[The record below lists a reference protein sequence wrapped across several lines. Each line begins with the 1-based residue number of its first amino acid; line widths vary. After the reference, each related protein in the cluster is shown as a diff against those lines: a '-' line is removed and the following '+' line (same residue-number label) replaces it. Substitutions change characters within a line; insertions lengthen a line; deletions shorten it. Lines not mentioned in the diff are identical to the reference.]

1 MERKEEK
8 EKEKVK
14 AHRKRSGEHQPLHST
29 RRETLP
35 TPPPDPTVAAATAAA
50 APSGPVV
57 EGDAYACTGSY
68 AETDPFKRLF
78 TYRERE
84 AQFLRLL
91 CEGDP
96 STAVQDGG
104 GVGCKKPPGP
114 CHSQSLPGSN
124 AKEPDT
130 PDAPTLGRNEPG
142 FESANEFLML
152 LNRAGPSVA
161 AALSTKDAIDQLDR
175 LHELIGQMLTLQEQN
190 MRMHWQLKNVET
202 LRKLKLMQLAMAKD
216 PEAFMVGLP
225 EDTSDNDLL
234 DSEIGPNLALLETIL
249 AAGNSASSKR
259 SSSKRE
265 RSKSVIND
273 EIGNFQLHRKE
284 SGGGGG
290 GGGGGSGRNYP
301 LRRQSAISDFKPK
314 VSKWT
319 KVKAAFK
326 WEKTSAL
333 PANEIKSTEAMMIP
347 VNNEVARYLR
357 VPSIPCVGSSGDSVF
372 SSSSGI
378 VVSGGSAPGTPGE
391 NSLASS
397 AENLTD
403 LNEEAGAATSQR
415 ERHGKRDSVKS
426 TERSSQEEDARRSR
440 SLDGEAIL
448 EPIRQMDK
456 NKNKSAWSKVK
467 GIVKNHRGSLKSNES
482 RRDAKPSNSVGC
494 SREASPCESMDAC
507 EMMQRDRSDSFSS
520 SQTSPGHRSSAMTPT
535 FLLLPAASPGSVAAG
550 SGGGGG
556 DTSAPSGPNSPCSSI
571 PGTQGTFS
579 SGEDGEWRPAPEGRT
594 TRSGSGDRGVPTA
607 TLVTPGTGRGSR
619 KSKHIPEIES
629 VPEGVP
635 VETKSPSNSQ
645 HTNMTSHNTTATTTT
660 NSSSSSSSI
669 SKLRKSPPKPLSLHR
684 QPDSIDVLSTDPAA
698 QSDAALAQLGAA
710 SSPGPKYSPKRKSYA
725 GICLDPDG
733 CGSLPGSP
741 SGKQFSFFA
750 GPADRMV
757 AELIEP
763 DYSSGDVSDQNTPKR
778 RPSPK
783 YHHRTLQR
791 QREEIERRYQELQQK
806 LQHEFDA
813 KQQEWERMRPAA
825 VMLNNSPLLLLVNQ
839 LLKEEAAGAAGMH
852 GAKAQPPPIVE
863 DNLTPDFKK
872 KLNEWRTKHQPGVD
886 AKKKPITDWQL
897 WKTGQIKLEGQG
909 LKQLPDAKDLPE
921 DFQKKL
927 SEWKQMKAA
936 NKVPSYTTQSSQG
949 ESGASMK
956 RQQSKASGGAVKKSK
971 TSDELEKERHHHQ
984 AAQQQQQHHH
994 HNQQQHQQQYLPKA
1008 EGLSKLKALVTTSE
1022 APKKELVVQ
1031 TTKGFIKFEGISR
1044 KFTRKL
1050 FEWEKAKGI
1059 GPEASTIAL
1068 LHPGYAPVVVETR
1081 GVVLENKREKSPALA
1096 RSLSMDSIAPI
1107 PSASSISHQ
1116 PSSLSLNDA
1125 DELKDVDKDSG
1136 SNRRVSSNPEL
1147 ELSAEREEPGAV
1159 LVEVEDE
1166 VLEIA
1171 DPLLMPVLPPEGE
1184 RRRESTTLGVN
1195 QKAKEPGY
1203 SSRPS
1208 SNSSTILKDSTK
1220 LLIRLSEQD
1229 SVNRDEVRRLKIVLR
1244 ALIATLPEFVET
1256 GSRDSIAFFAYMKD
1270 LALDVLRQLHRFDD
1284 GTLRDAG
1291 EVLGNV
1297 QSINGSVAELKK
1309 SLHSYMKYA
1318 SAQAANGGRSAKDED
1333 IPQISITP
1341 AVGAQA
1347 TSSIQRTDDS
1357 FRSMATIN
1365 VTPTFVCNAV
1375 RVNTVELVQP
1385 NPSSVVRRFPV
1396 SSESEPAPL
1405 TSQSPDSSAYAQ
1417 PQAAQCKLDS
1427 PEKDVREPG
1436 AGKKLQ
1442 RNLSNGSRRKARI
1455 KRMGSRQSSKTESD
1469 SDDSPQNYVLDV
1481 PRKAKRKTSRAKK
1494 PSSDSTEKL
1503 ASAPGGEKVCEDV
1516 VYVLKIKPGQK
1527 IEQVER
1533 PQPQNASLGMA
1544 PGDEVLISPQE
1555 TCVELMEVGTQSTIQ
1570 PSVTCTASVLVKTKR
1585 KIFTT
1590 VDGDNLS
1597 AGGVA
1602 AQPVAISQELESGS
1616 GASDRNDA
1624 PETLVN
1630 VVLSSPTPQEQKI
1643 VTNLPPLPQSPSMQR
1658 RMDAS
1663 KAPNKELSPNIR
1675 LMIAKYNQRLTTE
1688 KGGASPHSSGSCSP
1702 VAWRS
1707 PVLDRR
1713 VRKQTEKYQETI
1725 QLSKS
1730 ASAGSL
1736 RKSLKQ
1742 LEEEKERGTD
1752 SNQGEF
1758 GADRDRTRV
1767 LKSFSASKIEGTS
1780 KDVIERELGSGGK
1793 EKEPS
1798 PELGTFLACDSLR
1811 RRDTLSRLERTRE
1824 QQQQQQQQTIAND
1837 PSASIA
1843 SSPSCQTI
1851 TSATGTIRKERL
1863 YKKRTES
1870 PIATGTGTGSIKKS
1884 AGRTEKYTRCRSV
1897 PNEECAVEVL
1907 ISSKALKPPSP
1918 RLIAR
1923 RRLNLEQQQQQ
1934 QRTGE
1939 FSKSAPTTPLEENR
1953 SILVPL
1959 SQRAL
1964 KLKKAKEDFLR
1975 APLGGDR
1982 AALGNGCSQEAAEH
1996 QPWSNRISQI
2006 SATSTASSSVVEGEL
2021 TLLMKSASAGV
2032 IGARSVPDHDG
2043 TVTLRRNES
2052 GSSYVE
2058 GEPGP
2063 PGASSRH
2070 SISTGSTAGVATG
2083 SIAAG
2088 SGGSRFGGLSN
2099 LASKL
2104 RKVKLRRSSK
2114 DLSKMN
2120 AISALCRQSLM
2131 VDISGEAAAKMG
2143 SAQSLGSP
2151 RRAGREDG
2159 EQDEGRDGDGA
2170 EPLKKSGSVQ
2180 AICNRFRRSGERSD
2194 ELKKSRSLGFLEPD
2208 RKGSG

>member
-14 AHRKRSGEHQPLHST
+14 AHRKRSGEHHQPLHST

-35 TPPPDPTVAAATAAA
+35 TPPPDPTTPASNADGLSHAT
-50 APSGPVV
+50 PSAW
-57 EGDAYACTGSY
+57 DASACTGSY
-68 AETDPFKRLF
+68 TETDPFKRLF

-91 CEGDP
+91 CESEP
-96 STAVQDGG
+96 PPPQDAGSGTGG
-104 GVGCKKPPGP
+104 TTKKPPGP
-114 CHSQSLPGSN
+114 GHSQSLPTTGS
-124 AKEPDT
+124 AGCPKET
-130 PDAPTLGRNEPG
+130 AANEPG

-175 LHELIGQMLTLQEQN
+175 LHELIGQFLTLQEQN

-202 LRKLKLMQLAMAKD
+202 LRKLKLMQIAIAKD
-216 PEAFMVGLP
+216 PESFIISSGGLP
-225 EDTSDNDLL
+225 EDASDNDLL
-234 DSEIGPNLALLETIL
+234 DNEIEQNLALLETIL

-273 EIGNFQLHRKE
+273 EITNFQLHRKE
-284 SGGGGG
+284 S
-290 GGGGGSGRNYP
+290 SGRNYP
-301 LRRQSAISDFKPK
+301 LRRQSAVSDFKPK

-333 PANEIKSTEAMMIP
+333 PANEIKSSEAMMIP

-403 LNEEAGAATSQR
+403 MNEDNGGASGSNR

-448 EPIRQMDK
+448 EPIRQMEK

-507 EMMQRDRSDSFSS
+507 EMTMQRDRSDSFSS

-535 FLLLPAASPGSVAAG
+535 FLLLPATGSAA
-550 SGGGGG
+550 GG
-556 DTSAPSGPNSPCSSI
+556 DTSAPSGPNSPCGSI
-571 PGTQGTFS
+571 PGTQATFS
-579 SGEDGEWRPAPEGRT
+579 SGEDGDWKPASAATDSRT
-594 TRSGSGDRGVPTA
+594 SRSGSGDKGIPPGTTSTA
-607 TLVTPGTGRGSR
+607 TASLAAPGTSRGSR
-619 KSKHIPEIES
+619 KSKHIPDIES

-635 VETKSPSNSQ
+635 VETRSHGLAPSTS
-645 HTNMTSHNTTATTTT
+645 TNT
-660 NSSSSSSSI
+660 NANSSSSI
-669 SKLRKSPPKPLSLHR
+669 SKLRKSPPKPLTLSRGQDSVDASGSEH
-684 QPDSIDVLSTDPAA
+684 PDG
-698 QSDAALAQLGAA
+698 AALSLS

-725 GICLDPDG
+725 GVALDAE
-733 CGSLPGSP
+733 GSLPASP
-741 SGKQFSFFA
+741 SGKQFGFFA
-750 GPADRMV
+750 GTERV
-757 AELIEP
+757 AELVEP

-783 YHHRTLQR
+783 HRTLQR
-791 QREEIERRYQELQQK
+791 QREEIERRYQELQLK
-806 LQHEFDA
+806 LQREFDA
-813 KQQEWERMRPAA
+813 KQQEWERIRPAA
-825 VMLNNSPLLLLVNQ
+825 ILLNNSPLLLLVNQ
-839 LLKEEAAGAAGMH
+839 LLKEEGSGAH
-852 GAKAQPPPIVE
+852 GIASTSKSQPTPIVE

-872 KLNEWRTKHQPGVD
+872 KLNEWRTKPGVSKD
-886 AKKKPITDWQL
+886 IVDTKKKPITDWQL

-936 NKVPSYTTQSSQG
+936 NKVPPYTTQSSQG
-949 ESGASMK
+949 GSSDGGSSMK
-956 RQQSKASGGAVKKSK
+956 RQQSKASGSVVKKSK
-971 TSDELEKERHHHQ
+971 TSDDLEKDRH
-984 AAQQQQQHHH
+984 QQQQQP
-994 HNQQQHQQQYLPKA
+994 QQHQQHQPKA

-1096 RSLSMDSIAPI
+1096 RSLSMDSIAPV

-1166 VLEIA
+1166 VLEVA
-1171 DPLLMPVLPPEGE
+1171 DPLMPVLSEDE
-1184 RRRESTTLGVN
+1184 RRQSSSLGVN
-1195 QKAKEPGY
+1195 QKSKESGY
-1203 SSRPS
+1203 ASRPS

-1229 SVNRDEVRRLKIVLR
+1229 SVDRDEVRRLKIVLR

-1256 GSRDSIAFFAYMKD
+1256 GSRNSIAFFAYMKD
-1270 LALDVLRQLHRFDD
+1270 LALDILRYLHRFDD
-1284 GTLRDAG
+1284 GTLKDAG

-1297 QSINGSVAELKK
+1297 QTINGAVAELKK

-1318 SAQAANGGRSAKDED
+1318 TANANGRKDEE

-1385 NPSSVVRRFPV
+1385 NPSVHRIPM
-1396 SSESEPAPL
+1396 SSETEPAPL
-1405 TSQSPDSSAYAQ
+1405 TSQSPDSSAYTPTVPEVQ
-1417 PQAAQCKLDS
+1417 QTVQCKES
-1427 PEKDVREPG
+1427 PEKEPRDT

-1481 PRKAKRKTSRAKK
+1481 PRKTKRKTSRAKK
-1494 PSSDSTEKL
+1494 SASDSTEKL
-1503 ASAPGGEKVCEDV
+1503 STAVAGGEKAPEDV

-1527 IEQVER
+1527 IEQMER
-1533 PQPQNASLGMA
+1533 PQPQNASIGMA
-1544 PGDEVLISPQE
+1544 PGEDVLISPRE
-1555 TCVELMEVGTQSTIQ
+1555 TCVELLEATHPTVVEPTA
-1570 PSVTCTASVLVKTKR
+1570 VTCTANVLVKTKR

-1590 VDGDNLS
+1590 VDNDGLLGSGSTN
-1597 AGGVA
+1597 
-1602 AQPVAISQELESGS
+1602 QQVAISQELESGS

-1624 PETLVN
+1624 PETVVS
-1630 VVLSSPTPQEQKI
+1630 VVLAPSQEQKI

-1742 LEEEKERGTD
+1742 LEEEKEGALGSRGT
-1752 SNQGEF
+1752 NGAAGGGF
-1758 GADRDRTRV
+1758 GDDRTRV
-1767 LKSFSASKIEGTS
+1767 IKSFSASKIEGTS
-1780 KDVIERELGSGGK
+1780 KNVMGEQERELAVGPV

-1798 PELGTFLACDSLR
+1798 PELGTFPACDSLR

-1824 QQQQQQQQTIAND
+1824 QQA
-1837 PSASIA
+1837 AKE
-1843 SSPSCQTI
+1843 SSPSISSNVSCQAA
-1851 TSATGTIRKERL
+1851 SNVTGTIKKERL

-1870 PIATGTGTGSIKKS
+1870 PIATGTNTGSMKKGS
-1884 AGRTEKYTRCRSV
+1884 TRGEKYSRCRSV
-1897 PNEECAVEVL
+1897 PNEECATEVL

-1923 RRLNLEQQQQQ
+1923 RRLNLEQQ
-1934 QRTGE
+1934 RTE
-1939 FSKSAPTTPLEENR
+1939 FSRSAPTTPLEENR

-1959 SQRAL
+1959 TQRAL
-1964 KLKKAKEDFLR
+1964 KIKKAKEEFLR
-1975 APLGGDR
+1975 APTGDR
-1982 AALGNGCSQEAAEH
+1982 TGGVGSVSSDQQA
-1996 QPWSNRISQI
+1996 WSNRISQI

-2032 IGARSVPDHDG
+2032 IGVHQDASL
-2043 TVTLRRNES
+2043 TLRRNES
-2052 GSSYVE
+2052 GSSCVD
-2058 GEPGP
+2058 GDG
-2063 PGASSRH
+2063 G
-2070 SISTGSTAGVATG
+2070 ATG
-2083 SIAAG
+2083 SISRHSLSTVSTAAG
-2088 SGGSRFGGLSN
+2088 VTGAGAGGSIAASSSGSRFGGLSN

-2114 DLSKMN
+2114 DLSKMH

-2151 RRAGREDG
+2151 VRHRVG
-2159 EQDEGRDGDGA
+2159 EESERGDGDE

-2180 AICNRFRRSGERSD
+2180 AICNRFRRSGERND
-2194 ELKKSRSLGFLEPD
+2194 ELKKSRSLGFLEPE

>member
-1 MERKEEK
+1 MERKEDR

-14 AHRKRSGEHQPLHST
+14 AHRKRSGEHPQHST
-29 RRETLP
+29 RRENLP
-35 TPPPDPTVAAATAAA
+35 TPPPDPTIDRHAPATVPPGPEVAPDGAAGSC
-50 APSGPVV
+50 PPEDVFR
-57 EGDAYACTGSY
+57 TGSY
-68 AETDPFKRLF
+68 LETDPFKRLF
-78 TYRERE
+78 TYKERE

-91 CEGDP
+91 CEGDANWR
-96 STAVQDGG
+96 STAAGAQ
-104 GVGCKKPPGP
+104 
-114 CHSQSLPGSN
+114 Q
-124 AKEPDT
+124 PD
-130 PDAPTLGRNEPG
+130 PTLAKDAASGAGGMRAVPAEPG

-175 LHELIGQMLTLQEQN
+175 LHELIEQFLTLQEQN

-202 LRKLKLMQLAMAKD
+202 LRKLKMMQIAIAKD
-216 PEAFMVGLP
+216 PEAFVAGALP
-225 EDTSDNDLL
+225 EDASDNDLL
-234 DSEIGPNLALLETIL
+234 DNEIEQNLALLETIL
-249 AAGNSASSKR
+249 AAGNTASSKR

-273 EIGNFQLHRKE
+273 EIGNFQLLRKE
-284 SGGGGG
+284 S
-290 GGGGGSGRNYP
+290 SGRNYP

-333 PANEIKSTEAMMIP
+333 PSNEIKSSEAMMIP

-403 LNEEAGAATSQR
+403 MNEPDPTTTGGVAGGR

-426 TERSSQEEDARRSR
+426 TDRGSQEEDARRSR

-456 NKNKSAWSKVK
+456 QNKNKSAWSKVK

-482 RRDAKPSNSVGC
+482 RRTAAKPSNSVGC

-507 EMMQRDRSDSFSS
+507 EMAMAGMQQRDRSDSFSS
-520 SQTSPGHRSSAMTPT
+520 SQTSPGHRSAAVTPT
-535 FLLLPAASPGSVAAG
+535 FLLLPASTGATTAG
-550 SGGGGG
+550 DSSGG
-556 DTSAPSGPNSPCSSI
+556 AQSGPNSPCGSM
-571 PGTQGTFS
+571 PTTQGTFS
-579 SGEDGEWRPAPEGRT
+579 SGDDADWKPSSVTEYRT
-594 TRSGSGDRGVPTA
+594 ARSGSGDKGVGAGGMLVTAQTSATA
-607 TLVTPGTGRGSR
+607 TSATGVSSGSSGTTTRSSR

-635 VETKSPSNSQ
+635 IETRPHGAGGGGGGFPGSVASAQ
-645 HTNMTSHNTTATTTT
+645 LGTTL
-660 NSSSSSSSI
+660 SSSGSSSI
-669 SKLRKSPPKPLSLHR
+669 SKLRKSPPKPLSLSR
-684 QPDSIDVLSTDPAA
+684 QQESIDVSVSDQGDSAGLSL
-698 QSDAALAQLGAA
+698 S
-710 SSPGPKYSPKRKSYA
+710 SSPGPKHSPKRKSYA
-725 GICLDPDG
+725 GLSLDPES
-733 CGSLPGSP
+733 GSLPASP
-741 SGKQFSFFA
+741 SGKQFSFFGAA
-750 GPADRMV
+750 GPTERV
-757 AELIEP
+757 AEIVEA

-783 YHHRTLQR
+783 HRTLQR
-791 QREEIERRYQELQQK
+791 QREEIERRYQELQLK
-806 LQHEFDA
+806 LQREFDA

-825 VMLNNSPLLLLVNQ
+825 LLMTNSPLNQ
-839 LLKEEAAGAAGMH
+839 LLKDESCPPS
-852 GAKAQPPPIVE
+852 KAQPPPIVE

-872 KLNEWRTKHQPGVD
+872 KLNEWRSKQHQPQSSKEMAD
-886 AKKKPITDWQL
+886 SKKKPITDWQL

-936 NKVPSYTTQSSQG
+936 NKVPPYTSQTSQMSGG
-949 ESGASMK
+949 EASTSFK
-956 RQQSKASGGAVKKSK
+956 RQQAPKSTGGAVKKSK
-971 TSDELEKERHHHQ
+971 TSDEFDKDRH
-984 AAQQQQQHHH
+984 QQQH
-994 HNQQQHQQQYLPKA
+994 KA
-1008 EGLSKLKALVTTSE
+1008 EGLSKLKALVGSTSE

-1068 LHPGYAPVVVETR
+1068 LHPGYAPVVVENR
-1081 GVVLENKREKSPALA
+1081 GVVLEAKREKSPGLA
-1096 RSLSMDSIAPI
+1096 RSLSMDSIAPN

-1147 ELSAEREEPGAV
+1147 ELPPEREEPGAV

-1166 VLEIA
+1166 VLEVA
-1171 DPLLMPVLPPEGE
+1171 DPLLPILPGEE
-1184 RRRESTTLGVN
+1184 RRQSTTLSVN

-1229 SVNRDEVRRLKIVLR
+1229 SVDRDEVRRLKIVLR

-1256 GSRDSIAFFAYMKD
+1256 GSRNSIAFFVYMKD
-1270 LALDVLRQLHRFDD
+1270 LALDVLRHLHRFDD
-1284 GTLRDAG
+1284 GSLGDAG
-1291 EVLGNV
+1291 ASLANV
-1297 QSINGSVAELKK
+1297 QTINGLVAELKK

-1318 SAQAANGGRSAKDED
+1318 TGNANGRAKDED

-1341 AVGAQA
+1341 ALGAQA
-1347 TSSIQRTDDS
+1347 TSSIQRTEDS

-1365 VTPTFVCNAV
+1365 VTPTFLCNAV

-1385 NPSSVVRRFPV
+1385 NPSVRRFPV

-1405 TSQSPDSSAYAQ
+1405 TSQSPESSAHTPEPPTTADV
-1417 PQAAQCKLDS
+1417 PLVAPRKES
-1427 PEKDVREPG
+1427 PEKDT

-1442 RNLSNGSRRKARI
+1442 RNVSNGSRRKTRI

-1481 PRKAKRKTSRAKK
+1481 PRKTKRKTSRAKK
-1494 PSSDSTEKL
+1494 PSSDSLEKL
-1503 ASAPGGEKVCEDV
+1503 APAERVVDDV
-1516 VYVLKIKPGQK
+1516 VYVLKIRPGQK

-1533 PQPQNASLGMA
+1533 PQPQNASLGCVA
-1544 PGDEVLISPQE
+1544 QGPVDDVLISPQE
-1555 TCVELMEVGTQSTIQ
+1555 TCVELIEAPAC
-1570 PSVTCTASVLVKTKR
+1570 PSVTTSVLVKTKR
-1585 KIFTT
+1585 KLFTA
-1590 VDGDNLS
+1590 VQGDGDTGALGIS
-1597 AGGVA
+1597 GSVSQTIAV
-1602 AQPVAISQELESGS
+1602 SQELESGS
-1616 GASDRNDA
+1616 GNDA
-1624 PETLVN
+1624 ETLVN
-1630 VVLSSPTPQEQKI
+1630 VILAPSSQEQQKL
-1643 VTNLPPLPQSPSMQR
+1643 VTNLPPLPQSPGMQR
-1658 RMDAS
+1658 RVDHS
-1663 KAPNKELSPNIR
+1663 KAPAKELSPNIR

-1688 KGGASPHSSGSCSP
+1688 KGAGTSPHSSGSCSP

-1736 RKSLKQ
+1736 RKSLRQ
-1742 LEEEKERGTD
+1742 LEDTQRSFD
-1752 SNQGEF
+1752 VAAPAGESL
-1758 GADRDRTRV
+1758 V
-1767 LKSFSASKIEGTS
+1767 VIKSSSTSKIEGARQEA
-1780 KDVIERELGSGGK
+1780 KPKPREQCRDTREEESTD
-1793 EKEPS
+1793 
-1798 PELGTFLACDSLR
+1798 LGTFQAYDSLR
-1811 RRDTLSRLERTRE
+1811 RRDTLSRLERSRAL
-1824 QQQQQQQQTIAND
+1824 QQQHQDTGNES
-1837 PSASIA
+1837 SASISKGSAA
-1843 SSPSCQTI
+1843 S
-1851 TSATGTIRKERL
+1851 TGTIKKERL

-1870 PIATGTGTGSIKKS
+1870 PIASGSTTSGSGGGTGGGKKVS
-1884 AGRTEKYTRCRSV
+1884 TRGDKYSRCRSV
-1897 PNEECAVEVL
+1897 PNEECTVEVS

-1923 RRLNLEQQQQQ
+1923 RRLNLEHQQ
-1934 QRTGE
+1934 QRME
-1939 FSKSAPTTPLEENR
+1939 CSRSAPTTPMDETR
-1953 SILVPL
+1953 SILSVPM

-1975 APLGGDR
+1975 APSISDRDGDR
-1982 AALGNGCSQEAAEH
+1982 PAS
-1996 QPWSNRISQI
+1996 SNRISQI
-2006 SATSTASSSVVEGEL
+2006 SATSTASSGMLESEL
-2021 TLLMKSASAGV
+2021 MLMKSASAGV
-2032 IGARSVPDHDG
+2032 IGATGSSITDESESLAA
-2043 TVTLRRNES
+2043 LRRNES
-2052 GSSYVE
+2052 GSSCV
-2058 GEPGP
+2058 
-2063 PGASSRH
+2063 GATSRH
-2070 SISTGSTAGVATG
+2070 SISTIGDGARGSSVA
-2083 SIAAG
+2083 SN
-2088 SGGSRFGGLSN
+2088 SGPGRFGGLSN

-2114 DLSKMN
+2114 DLSRMH

-2131 VDISGEAAAKMG
+2131 VDISGEAARKMG
-2143 SAQSLGSP
+2143 SAQSLGTAAS
-2151 RRAGREDG
+2151 RGAG
-2159 EQDEGRDGDGA
+2159 GRDGDS

-2180 AICNRFRRSGERSD
+2180 AICNRFRRSGERND

>member
-1 MERKEEK
+1 
-8 EKEKVK
+8 
-14 AHRKRSGEHQPLHST
+14 
-29 RRETLP
+29 
-35 TPPPDPTVAAATAAA
+35 
-50 APSGPVV
+50 
-57 EGDAYACTGSY
+57 
-68 AETDPFKRLF
+68 
-78 TYRERE
+78 
-84 AQFLRLL
+84 
-91 CEGDP
+91 
-96 STAVQDGG
+96 
-104 GVGCKKPPGP
+104 
-114 CHSQSLPGSN
+114 
-124 AKEPDT
+124 
-130 PDAPTLGRNEPG
+130 
-142 FESANEFLML
+142 
-152 LNRAGPSVA
+152 
-161 AALSTKDAIDQLDR
+161 
-175 LHELIGQMLTLQEQN
+175 
-190 MRMHWQLKNVET
+190 
-202 LRKLKLMQLAMAKD
+202 
-216 PEAFMVGLP
+216 
-225 EDTSDNDLL
+225 
-234 DSEIGPNLALLETIL
+234 
-249 AAGNSASSKR
+249 
-259 SSSKRE
+259 
-265 RSKSVIND
+265 
-273 EIGNFQLHRKE
+273 
-284 SGGGGG
+284 
-290 GGGGGSGRNYP
+290 
-301 LRRQSAISDFKPK
+301 
-314 VSKWT
+314 
-319 KVKAAFK
+319 
-326 WEKTSAL
+326 
-333 PANEIKSTEAMMIP
+333 
-347 VNNEVARYLR
+347 
-357 VPSIPCVGSSGDSVF
+357 
-372 SSSSGI
+372 
-378 VVSGGSAPGTPGE
+378 
-391 NSLASS
+391 
-397 AENLTD
+397 
-403 LNEEAGAATSQR
+403 
-415 ERHGKRDSVKS
+415 GKRDSVKS
-426 TERSSQEEDARRSR
+426 TERGSQEEDARRSR

-482 RRDAKPSNSVGC
+482 RRNAKPSNSVGC

-507 EMMQRDRSDSFSS
+507 EMTLQRDRSDSFSS

-535 FLLLPAASPGSVAAG
+535 FLLLP
-550 SGGGGG
+550 GG
-556 DTSAPSGPNSPCSSI
+556 DNSAPSGPNSPCGSI

-579 SGEDGEWRPAPEGRT
+579 SGEDGDWKPSNVVAAEYRT
-594 TRSGSGDRGVPTA
+594 SRSGSGDKGVPASVPGGASTTTTTA
-607 TLVTPGTGRGSR
+607 AITSTTAAVSPAIGRGSR
-619 KSKHIPEIES
+619 KSKHIPDIES

-635 VETKSPSNSQ
+635 VETRSHTGGGTMSHGLAPNS
-645 HTNMTSHNTTATTTT
+645 TSSANA

-669 SKLRKSPPKPLSLHR
+669 SKLRKSPPKPLSLSR
-684 QPDSIDVLSTDPAA
+684 QQDSMDVTAADHPDG
-698 QSDAALAQLGAA
+698 AALSLA
-710 SSPGPKYSPKRKSYA
+710 SSPGPKLSPKRRSYA
-725 GICLDPDG
+725 GISLDPE
-733 CGSLPGSP
+733 GSLPASP
-741 SGKQFSFFA
+741 SGKFSFFGGA
-750 GPADRMV
+750 ERV
-757 AELIEP
+757 AELVEP

-783 YHHRTLQR
+783 HRTLQR
-791 QREEIERRYQELQQK
+791 QREEIERRYQELQLK
-806 LQHEFDA
+806 LQREFDA

-825 VMLNNSPLLLLVNQ
+825 LLLNNSPLNQ
-839 LLKEEAAGAAGMH
+839 LLKDEASGVHGTGMS
-852 GAKAQPPPIVE
+852 KSQPPPLVE

-872 KLNEWRTKHQPGVD
+872 KLNEWRTKHQPGTSKDLVD
-886 AKKKPITDWQL
+886 SKKKPITDWQL

-936 NKVPSYTTQSSQG
+936 NKVPTYSTQSSQVG
-949 ESGASMK
+949 SSDSGPSMK

-971 TSDELEKERHHHQ
+971 TSDELEKDRNQ
-984 AAQQQQQHHH
+984 QQQQQQQQHHH
-994 HNQQQHQQQYLPKA
+994 HHQSQQHQPKA
-1008 EGLSKLKALVTTSE
+1008 EGLSKLKAFVTTSE

-1081 GVVLENKREKSPALA
+1081 GAVLENKREKSPALA

-1147 ELSAEREEPGAV
+1147 ELSTEREEPGAV

-1166 VLEIA
+1166 VLEVV
-1171 DPLLMPVLPPEGE
+1171 DPLMPVLPGE
-1184 RRRESTTLGVN
+1184 DRRQSASLGLS

-1229 SVNRDEVRRLKIVLR
+1229 SVDRDEVRRLKIVLR

-1256 GSRDSIAFFAYMKD
+1256 GSRNSIAFFAYMKD
-1270 LALDVLRQLHRFDD
+1270 LALDILRYLHRFDD
-1284 GTLRDAG
+1284 GTLKNAG

-1297 QSINGSVAELKK
+1297 QTINGSVAELKK

-1318 SAQAANGGRSAKDED
+1318 TGIANGRKDEE

-1347 TSSIQRTDDS
+1347 TTSIQRTDDS

-1385 NPSSVVRRFPV
+1385 SPTVHRIPV

-1405 TSQSPDSSAYAQ
+1405 TSQSPDSSAYTPVLVDAQ
-1417 PQAAQCKLDS
+1417 PTQPKDS
-1427 PEKDVREPG
+1427 PEKESRD
-1436 AGKKLQ
+1436 ASGKKLQ

-1494 PSSDSTEKL
+1494 PTSDSTEKL
-1503 ASAPGGEKVCEDV
+1503 ATGGEKVTEDV

-1533 PQPQNASLGMA
+1533 PQPQNASIG
-1544 PGDEVLISPQE
+1544 PVTQVHVEDVLISPRE
-1555 TCVELMEVGTQSTIQ
+1555 TCVELMEVSHPTAAGQTFVS
-1570 PSVTCTASVLVKTKR
+1570 CTASVLVKTKR

-1590 VDGDNLS
+1590 VESDSLS
-1597 AGGVA
+1597 VAGPGSGN
-1602 AQPVAISQELESGS
+1602 QTVAISQDLESGS

-1624 PETLVN
+1624 PESVVN
-1630 VVLSSPTPQEQKI
+1630 VVLSPSQDQKI

-1658 RMDAS
+1658 RMDPS
-1663 KAPNKELSPNIR
+1663 KAPIKELSPNIR

-1688 KGGASPHSSGSCSP
+1688 KSGASPHSSGSCSP

-1742 LEEEKERGTD
+1742 LEEEKERELLSRGANGGEG
-1752 SNQGEF
+1752 SEF
-1758 GADRDRTRV
+1758 GDDRDRTRV
-1767 LKSFSASKIEGTS
+1767 VKSFSTSKIEGAS
-1780 KDVIERELGSGGK
+1780 KEVLEQQELVAVTVA
-1793 EKEPS
+1793 KEPS

-1824 QQQQQQQQTIAND
+1824 QQTAKEQA
-1837 PSASIA
+1837 ASI
-1843 SSPSCQTI
+1843 SSSTTCPT
-1851 TSATGTIRKERL
+1851 ANNGTGTIKKERL

-1870 PIATGTGTGSIKKS
+1870 PIAIGTSATTTGSIKKVS
-1884 AGRTEKYTRCRSV
+1884 TRGDKYARCRSV
-1897 PNEECAVEVL
+1897 PNEECASEVL

-1923 RRLNLEQQQQQ
+1923 RRLNLDQH
-1934 QRTGE
+1934 RME

-1964 KLKKAKEDFLR
+1964 KLKKAKEEFLR
-1975 APLGGDR
+1975 APVAGDKSCG
-1982 AALGNGCSQEAAEH
+1982 AVLEDSVEQ
-1996 QPWSNRISQI
+1996 QIWSNRISQI

-2032 IGARSVPDHDG
+2032 IGVRSANDPDG
-2043 TVTLRRNES
+2043 SQTLRRNES
-2052 GSSYVE
+2052 GSGSCME
-2058 GEPGP
+2058 GGE
-2063 PGASSRH
+2063 ASPSRH
-2070 SISTGSTAGVATG
+2070 SISTASAVGVTGTGG
-2083 SIAAG
+2083 SIAASG
-2088 SGGSRFGGLSN
+2088 SGGRFGGLSN

-2114 DLSKMN
+2114 DLSKMH

-2131 VDISGEAAAKMG
+2131 VDISGEAASRMG

-2151 RRAGREDG
+2151 HRLGGGGRGGG
-2159 EQDEGRDGDGA
+2159 EPDAES

-2194 ELKKSRSLGFLEPD
+2194 ELKKSRSLGFLEPE

>member
-1 MERKEEK
+1 MLSLM
-8 EKEKVK
+8 
-14 AHRKRSGEHQPLHST
+14 AFPFSF
-29 RRETLP
+29 
-35 TPPPDPTVAAATAAA
+35 
-50 APSGPVV
+50 
-57 EGDAYACTGSY
+57 
-68 AETDPFKRLF
+68 TD
-78 TYRERE
+78 
-84 AQFLRLL
+84 
-91 CEGDP
+91 
-96 STAVQDGG
+96 
-104 GVGCKKPPGP
+104 
-114 CHSQSLPGSN
+114 
-124 AKEPDT
+124 
-130 PDAPTLGRNEPG
+130 
-142 FESANEFLML
+142 
-152 LNRAGPSVA
+152 
-161 AALSTKDAIDQLDR
+161 
-175 LHELIGQMLTLQEQN
+175 
-190 MRMHWQLKNVET
+190 
-202 LRKLKLMQLAMAKD
+202 
-216 PEAFMVGLP
+216 
-225 EDTSDNDLL
+225 
-234 DSEIGPNLALLETIL
+234 
-249 AAGNSASSKR
+249 
-259 SSSKRE
+259 
-265 RSKSVIND
+265 
-273 EIGNFQLHRKE
+273 
-284 SGGGGG
+284 
-290 GGGGGSGRNYP
+290 
-301 LRRQSAISDFKPK
+301 
-314 VSKWT
+314 
-319 KVKAAFK
+319 
-326 WEKTSAL
+326 
-333 PANEIKSTEAMMIP
+333 
-347 VNNEVARYLR
+347 
-357 VPSIPCVGSSGDSVF
+357 
-372 SSSSGI
+372 
-378 VVSGGSAPGTPGE
+378 
-391 NSLASS
+391 
-397 AENLTD
+397 
-403 LNEEAGAATSQR
+403 
-415 ERHGKRDSVKS
+415 GKRDSVKS

-482 RRDAKPSNSVGC
+482 RRDVKPSNSVGC

-507 EMMQRDRSDSFSS
+507 EMTMQRDRSDSFSS

-535 FLLLPAASPGSVAAG
+535 FLLLPATSGSVA
-550 SGGGGG
+550 GG
-556 DTSAPSGPNSPCSSI
+556 DTSAPSGPNSPCGSL

-579 SGEDGEWRPAPEGRT
+579 SGEDGDWKPDSRT
-594 TRSGSGDRGVPTA
+594 NRSGSGDKGVPTVA
-607 TLVTPGTGRGSR
+607 ATPGTSRGSR
-619 KSKHIPEIES
+619 KSKHIPDIES

-635 VETKSPSNSQ
+635 VEAKFHTGGPSTSAATAGTHTSQ
-645 HTNMTSHNTTATTTT
+645 
-660 NSSSSSSSI
+660 SSSSI

-684 QPDSIDVLSTDPAA
+684 QPDSVDGALDPHAG
-698 QSDAALAQLGAA
+698 DGLAALS

-725 GICLDPDG
+725 GVLLDPE
-733 CGSLPGSP
+733 GSLPGSP
-741 SGKQFSFFA
+741 SGKQFSFF
-750 GPADRMV
+750 GGTERV
-757 AELIEP
+757 AELVEP

-783 YHHRTLQR
+783 HRTLQR
-791 QREEIERRYQELQQK
+791 QREEIERRYQELQLK
-806 LQHEFDA
+806 LQREFDA

-825 VMLNNSPLLLLVNQ
+825 VLLNNSPLNQ
-839 LLKEEAAGAAGMH
+839 LLKEEASGVH
-852 GAKAQPPPIVE
+852 GANMSKSQPPPIVE

-872 KLNEWRTKHQPGVD
+872 KLNEWRTKHQPGSSKELVD
-886 AKKKPITDWQL
+886 SKKKPITDWQL

-936 NKVPSYTTQSSQG
+936 NKVPPYTSQSSQG
-949 ESGASMK
+949 GSSESGPSMK

-971 TSDELEKERHHHQ
+971 PSDEVEKERHHQ
-984 AAQQQQQHHH
+984 TP
-994 HNQQQHQQQYLPKA
+994 QQHQPKA

-1166 VLEIA
+1166 VLEVA
-1171 DPLLMPVLPPEGE
+1171 DPLMPVLPEGE
-1184 RRRESTTLGVN
+1184 RRQSTSLGVN
-1195 QKAKEPGY
+1195 QKAKETGY

-1244 ALIATLPEFVET
+1244 ALIATLPEFLET

-1270 LALDVLRQLHRFDD
+1270 LALDILRYLHRFDD
-1284 GTLRDAG
+1284 GTLKDAG
-1291 EVLGNV
+1291 EVLSNV
-1297 QSINGSVAELKK
+1297 QTINGSVAELKK

-1318 SAQAANGGRSAKDED
+1318 SSNANGRGKDED

-1347 TSSIQRTDDS
+1347 TTSIQRTDDS

-1385 NPSSVVRRFPV
+1385 NPTVHQFPA

-1405 TSQSPDSSAYAQ
+1405 TSQSPDSSAYTPAVADTST
-1417 PQAAQCKLDS
+1417 AAQTKDS
-1427 PEKDVREPG
+1427 PEKEARDTS
-1436 AGKKLQ
+1436 GKKLQ

-1481 PRKAKRKTSRAKK
+1481 PRKTKRKTSRAKK
-1494 PSSDSTEKL
+1494 PSSDSMEKL
-1503 ASAPGGEKVCEDV
+1503 ASAAPAGGEKVCEDV

-1527 IEQVER
+1527 IEQMER
-1533 PQPQNASLGMA
+1533 PQPQNASIGIASGDGENILIA
-1544 PGDEVLISPQE
+1544 PRES
-1555 TCVELMEVGTQSTIQ
+1555 CVELMEVAHPAVS
-1570 PSVTCTASVLVKTKR
+1570 CTASVLVKTKR

-1590 VDGDNLS
+1590 NESDNLS
-1597 AGGVA
+1597 VEGAGSDN
-1602 AQPVAISQELESGS
+1602 QPSGIINQEVESE
-1616 GASDRNDA
+1616 DRNDA
-1624 PETLVN
+1624 PAAVVN
-1630 VVLSSPTPQEQKI
+1630 VVPSPSQEQKI
-1643 VTNLPPLPQSPSMQR
+1643 ITNLPPLPQSPSMQR
-1658 RMDAS
+1658 RIDAA

-1675 LMIAKYNQRLTTE
+1675 LMIAKYNHRLSTE

-1742 LEEEKERGTD
+1742 LEEEKERG
-1752 SNQGEF
+1752 
-1758 GADRDRTRV
+1758 GAARGPDDIAGDDRDRTRV

-1780 KDVIERELGSGGK
+1780 KNVIDQHELMVGNA

-1811 RRDTLSRLERTRE
+1811 RRDTLSRLERARE
-1824 QQQQQQQQTIAND
+1824 QQAVKEM
-1837 PSASIA
+1837 SASMSI
-1843 SSPSCQTI
+1843 STSCQTMVNA
-1851 TSATGTIRKERL
+1851 SGTIKKERL

-1870 PIATGTGTGSIKKS
+1870 PIATGIGTGSIKKGANRS
-1884 AGRTEKYTRCRSV
+1884 EKYTRCRSV
-1897 PNEECAVEVL
+1897 PNEECAAEVL

-1923 RRLNLEQQQQQ
+1923 RRLNLEQQ
-1934 QRTGE
+1934 RTE

-1975 APLGGDR
+1975 APINGRG
-1982 AALGNGCSQEAAEH
+1982 AGNGSDTSDNQA
-1996 QPWSNRISQI
+1996 WSNRISQI
-2006 SATSTASSSVVEGEL
+2006 SATSTASSSVVEGEQ

-2032 IGARSVPDHDG
+2032 IGVRSVTNQDDA

-2058 GEPGP
+2058 GDRPG
-2063 PGASSRH
+2063 GSISRH
-2070 SISTGSTAGVATG
+2070 SISTGSAAGVAGGTG
-2083 SIAAG
+2083 GGSLAA
-2088 SGGSRFGGLSN
+2088 SSSGSRFGGLSN

-2114 DLSKMN
+2114 DLSKMY

-2151 RRAGREDG
+2151 RRTHTGEPDEDAG
-2159 EQDEGRDGDGA
+2159 GRDGDGG

-2180 AICNRFRRSGERSD
+2180 AIYNRFRRSGERND

-2208 RKGSG
+2208 RKSSG

>member
-1 MERKEEK
+1 
-8 EKEKVK
+8 
-14 AHRKRSGEHQPLHST
+14 
-29 RRETLP
+29 
-35 TPPPDPTVAAATAAA
+35 
-50 APSGPVV
+50 
-57 EGDAYACTGSY
+57 
-68 AETDPFKRLF
+68 
-78 TYRERE
+78 
-84 AQFLRLL
+84 
-91 CEGDP
+91 
-96 STAVQDGG
+96 
-104 GVGCKKPPGP
+104 
-114 CHSQSLPGSN
+114 
-124 AKEPDT
+124 
-130 PDAPTLGRNEPG
+130 
-142 FESANEFLML
+142 
-152 LNRAGPSVA
+152 
-161 AALSTKDAIDQLDR
+161 
-175 LHELIGQMLTLQEQN
+175 
-190 MRMHWQLKNVET
+190 
-202 LRKLKLMQLAMAKD
+202 
-216 PEAFMVGLP
+216 
-225 EDTSDNDLL
+225 
-234 DSEIGPNLALLETIL
+234 
-249 AAGNSASSKR
+249 
-259 SSSKRE
+259 
-265 RSKSVIND
+265 
-273 EIGNFQLHRKE
+273 
-284 SGGGGG
+284 
-290 GGGGGSGRNYP
+290 
-301 LRRQSAISDFKPK
+301 
-314 VSKWT
+314 
-319 KVKAAFK
+319 
-326 WEKTSAL
+326 
-333 PANEIKSTEAMMIP
+333 
-347 VNNEVARYLR
+347 
-357 VPSIPCVGSSGDSVF
+357 
-372 SSSSGI
+372 
-378 VVSGGSAPGTPGE
+378 
-391 NSLASS
+391 
-397 AENLTD
+397 
-403 LNEEAGAATSQR
+403 
-415 ERHGKRDSVKS
+415 
-426 TERSSQEEDARRSR
+426 
-440 SLDGEAIL
+440 
-448 EPIRQMDK
+448 
-456 NKNKSAWSKVK
+456 
-467 GIVKNHRGSLKSNES
+467 
-482 RRDAKPSNSVGC
+482 
-494 SREASPCESMDAC
+494 
-507 EMMQRDRSDSFSS
+507 
-520 SQTSPGHRSSAMTPT
+520 
-535 FLLLPAASPGSVAAG
+535 
-550 SGGGGG
+550 
-556 DTSAPSGPNSPCSSI
+556 
-571 PGTQGTFS
+571 
-579 SGEDGEWRPAPEGRT
+579 
-594 TRSGSGDRGVPTA
+594 
-607 TLVTPGTGRGSR
+607 
-619 KSKHIPEIES
+619 
-629 VPEGVP
+629 
-635 VETKSPSNSQ
+635 
-645 HTNMTSHNTTATTTT
+645 TTT

-698 QSDAALAQLGAA
+698 QSDAAVAQLGAA

-725 GICLDPDG
+725 GICLEPDG

-825 VMLNNSPLLLLVNQ
+825 VMLNNSPLNQ

-927 SEWKQMKAA
+927 CKLSECDGKP
-936 NKVPSYTTQSSQG
+936 VL
-949 ESGASMK
+949 
-956 RQQSKASGGAVKKSK
+956 R
-971 TSDELEKERHHHQ
+971 
-984 AAQQQQQHHH
+984 
-994 HNQQQHQQQYLPKA
+994 
-1008 EGLSKLKALVTTSE
+1008 
-1022 APKKELVVQ
+1022 
-1031 TTKGFIKFEGISR
+1031 GFIKFEGISR

-1166 VLEIA
+1166 VLEVA
-1171 DPLLMPVLPPEGE
+1171 DPLLMPVLPPEDE

-1385 NPSSVVRRFPV
+1385 NPSSVVRRFPI

-1503 ASAPGGEKVCEDV
+1503 ATAPAGGEKVCEDV

-1544 PGDEVLISPQE
+1544 PGDEVLISPKE
-1555 TCVELMEVGTQSTIQ
+1555 TCVELMEVGTQSTVQ

-1602 AQPVAISQELESGS
+1602 GQPVAISQELESGS

-1624 PETLVN
+1624 SETVVN
-1630 VVLSSPTPQEQKI
+1630 VLLPSPTPQEQKI

-1780 KDVIERELGSGGK
+1780 KDVIERELTVGSGGT

-1824 QQQQQQQQTIAND
+1824 QQQQQQQQTVANE
-1837 PSASIA
+1837 PSTSIA

-1923 RRLNLEQQQQQ
+1923 RRLNLEQQQQ
-1934 QRTGE
+1934 RTGE

-1982 AALGNGCSQEAAEH
+1982 AALGNGCSQETAEH
-1996 QPWSNRISQI
+1996 QAWSNRISQI

-2032 IGARSVPDHDG
+2032 IGTRSVPDHDG

-2070 SISTGSTAGVATG
+2070 SISTGSTAGVGTG

-2151 RRAGREDG
+2151 RRAGRGDG

-2180 AICNRFRRSGERSD
+2180 AICNRFRRTGERSD

>member
-1 MERKEEK
+1 MERKE

-14 AHRKRSGEHQPLHST
+14 AHRKRSGEHHPLHSA

-35 TPPPDPTVAAATAAA
+35 TPPPDPTTPSATADVLSHGASA
-50 APSGPVV
+50 CDTS
-57 EGDAYACTGSY
+57 ACTGSY

-91 CEGDP
+91 CESDP
-96 STAVQDGG
+96 AQDVGAGG
-104 GVGCKKPPGP
+104 APPRKPPGP
-114 CHSQSLPGSN
+114 GHAQPGSGN
-124 AKEPDT
+124 AKEGVPGVAGASDVM
-130 PDAPTLGRNEPG
+130 GRNEPG
-142 FESANEFLML
+142 FESVNEFLML

-175 LHELIGQMLTLQEQN
+175 LHELIGQFLTLQEQN

-202 LRKLKLMQLAMAKD
+202 LRKLKLMQISMAKD
-216 PEAFMVGLP
+216 PEAFIVNSGGLP

-234 DSEIGPNLALLETIL
+234 DNEIEQNLALLETIL

-273 EIGNFQLHRKE
+273 EITNFQLHRKE
-284 SGGGGG
+284 SGG
-290 GGGGGSGRNYP
+290 RNYP
-301 LRRQSAISDFKPK
+301 LRRQSAVSDFKPK

-333 PANEIKSTEAMMIP
+333 PANELKSSEAMMIP

-403 LNEEAGAATSQR
+403 MNEDGVGASGSNR
-415 ERHGKRDSVKS
+415 DRHGKRDSVKS

-440 SLDGEAIL
+440 SLDGDAIL

-507 EMMQRDRSDSFSS
+507 EMVMQRERSDSFSS

-535 FLLLPAASPGSVAAG
+535 FLLLPATGSVAAG
-550 SGGGGG
+550 
-556 DTSAPSGPNSPCSSI
+556 DNSAPSGPNSPCGSI
-571 PGTQGTFS
+571 PGAQAAFS
-579 SGEDGEWRPAPEGRT
+579 SGEDGDWKPASIATDSRIH
-594 TRSGSGDRGVPTA
+594 RNGSGDKGVPPSASTTA
-607 TLVTPGTGRGSR
+607 MAAPGTSRGSR
-619 KSKHIPEIES
+619 KSKHIPDIES

-635 VETKSPSNSQ
+635 VETRSPVGG
-645 HTNMTSHNTTATTTT
+645 TTSHGLAPASSASTNT
-660 NSSSSSSSI
+660 NSSSSI
-669 SKLRKSPPKPLSLHR
+669 SKLRKSPPKPLSLTR
-684 QPDSIDVLSTDPAA
+684 QPDSVEVALGSDHPDGTALSL
-698 QSDAALAQLGAA
+698 S

-725 GICLDPDG
+725 GLSLDPD
-733 CGSLPGSP
+733 GSLPGSP
-741 SGKQFSFFA
+741 SGKQFGFFA
-750 GPADRMV
+750 GADRV
-757 AELIEP
+757 AELVEP
-763 DYSSGDVSDQNTPKR
+763 GYSSGDVSDQNTPKR

-783 YHHRTLQR
+783 HRSLQR
-791 QREEIERRYQELQQK
+791 QREEIERRYQELQLK
-806 LQHEFDA
+806 LQREFDA
-813 KQQEWERMRPAA
+813 KQQEWERIRPAA
-825 VMLNNSPLLLLVNQ
+825 LLLNNSPLLLLVNQ
-839 LLKEEAAGAAGMH
+839 LLKEEAAGGH
-852 GAKAQPPPIVE
+852 GACTSKSQPPPIVE

-872 KLNEWRTKHQPGVD
+872 KLNEWRTKHQPGSSKESMMD
-886 AKKKPITDWQL
+886 TKKKPITDWQL

-936 NKVPSYTTQSSQG
+936 NKVPPYTTQSSQG
-949 ESGASMK
+949 GSSEGGSSMK
-956 RQQSKASGGAVKKSK
+956 RQQSKASGSAVKKSK
-971 TSDELEKERHHHQ
+971 TSDELEKDRH
-984 AAQQQQQHHH
+984 QQQQ
-994 HNQQQHQQQYLPKA
+994 
-1008 EGLSKLKALVTTSE
+1008 GLSKLKALVSTSE
-1022 APKKELVVQ
+1022 TPKKELVVQ
-1031 TTKGFIKFEGISR
+1031 TTKGFIRFEGISR

-1096 RSLSMDSIAPI
+1096 RSLSMDSIAPV

-1125 DELKDVDKDSG
+1125 DELKEVDKDSG

-1166 VLEIA
+1166 VLEVA
-1171 DPLLMPVLPPEGE
+1171 DPLLPVLPDEG
-1184 RRRESTTLGVN
+1184 RRQSATLGVN
-1195 QKAKEPGY
+1195 QKTKESGY
-1203 SSRPS
+1203 TSRPS
-1208 SNSSTILKDSTK
+1208 SNSSSILKDSTK

-1229 SVNRDEVRRLKIVLR
+1229 SVDRDEVRRLKIVLR

-1256 GSRDSIAFFAYMKD
+1256 GSRNSIAFFAYMKD
-1270 LALDVLRQLHRFDD
+1270 LALDILRYLHRFDD
-1284 GTLRDAG
+1284 GTLKDAG
-1291 EVLGNV
+1291 EVLSNV
-1297 QSINGSVAELKK
+1297 QTINGAVAELKK

-1318 SAQAANGGRSAKDED
+1318 TANANGRKDED

-1347 TSSIQRTDDS
+1347 TSSIQRTEDS

-1385 NPSSVVRRFPV
+1385 NPTLHRFPV

-1405 TSQSPDSSAYAQ
+1405 TSQSPDSSAYTAT
-1417 PQAAQCKLDS
+1417 AAVPSCQCKDS
-1427 PEKDVREPG
+1427 PEKEPRDA

-1481 PRKAKRKTSRAKK
+1481 PRKTKRKTSRAKK
-1494 PSSDSTEKL
+1494 SASDSTEKL
-1503 ASAPGGEKVCEDV
+1503 ATATATVEKAAEDV

-1533 PQPQNASLGMA
+1533 PQPQNASIGMA
-1544 PGDEVLISPQE
+1544 PAGTGEDVLISPQE
-1555 TCVELMEVGTQSTIQ
+1555 TCIELLEATHPTVAEQ
-1570 PSVTCTASVLVKTKR
+1570 TAVIAPTSVLVKTKR

-1590 VDGDNLS
+1590 VESEGSPMLGSGS
-1597 AGGVA
+1597 AN
-1602 AQPVAISQELESGS
+1602 QPVAFSQELESGS

-1624 PETLVN
+1624 PETVVN
-1630 VVLSSPTPQEQKI
+1630 VVLSPSQEQKI

-1688 KGGASPHSSGSCSP
+1688 KSGASPHSSGSCSP

-1742 LEEEKERGTD
+1742 LEEEKQCELACGGPNGTTIA
-1752 SNQGEF
+1752 GGF
-1758 GADRDRTRV
+1758 GDDRDRTRV
-1767 LKSFSASKIEGTS
+1767 VKSFSASKIEGTS
-1780 KDVIERELGSGGK
+1780 KPVMEQRELPVGQV

-1824 QQQQQQQQTIAND
+1824 QQA
-1837 PSASIA
+1837 AA
-1843 SSPSCQTI
+1843 KELSSSVSSSLSCQTV
-1851 TSATGTIRKERL
+1851 TNATGTIRKERL

-1870 PIATGTGTGSIKKS
+1870 PIAIGATTGSIKKGS
-1884 AGRTEKYTRCRSV
+1884 TRSEKYTRCRSV
-1897 PNEECAVEVL
+1897 PNEECATEVL

-1923 RRLNLEQQQQQ
+1923 RRLNLEQQ
-1934 QRTGE
+1934 RTE
-1939 FSKSAPTTPLEENR
+1939 LSRSAPTTPLEENR

-1964 KLKKAKEDFLR
+1964 KLKKAKEEFLR
-1975 APLGGDR
+1975 APTGSRSG
-1982 AALGNGCSQEAAEH
+1982 AVCSDASEV
-1996 QPWSNRISQI
+1996 WSNRISQI

-2032 IGARSVPDHDG
+2032 IGVHSSTDH
-2043 TVTLRRNES
+2043 VSSLTLRRNES
-2052 GSSYVE
+2052 GSSCIGGE
-2058 GEPGP
+2058 GPAG
-2063 PGASSRH
+2063 SVSRH
-2070 SISTGSTAGVATG
+2070 SISTASAAGVAGGAGG
-2083 SIAAG
+2083 SIAA
-2088 SGGSRFGGLSN
+2088 SSSGSRFGGLSN

-2114 DLSKMN
+2114 DLSKMH

-2131 VDISGEAAAKMG
+2131 VDISGEAAATMG
-2143 SAQSLGSP
+2143 SAQSLGSA
-2151 RRAGREDG
+2151 RRTGHRVGEPED
-2159 EQDEGRDGDGA
+2159 DPDG

-2180 AICNRFRRSGERSD
+2180 AICNRFRRSGERSE

>member
-14 AHRKRSGEHQPLHST
+14 AHRKRSGEHHPLHAS

-35 TPPPDPTVAAATAAA
+35 TPPPDPTT
-50 APSGPVV
+50 PSSTVG
-57 EGDAYACTGSY
+57 GDGHVSPARSPSDAIAGTGSY

-91 CEGDP
+91 CESDP
-96 STAVQDGG
+96 VSAASPGG
-104 GVGCKKPPGP
+104 GKKLPV
-114 CHSQSLPGSN
+114 HSQSLPGGE
-124 AKEPDT
+124 ATKDGAAT
-130 PDAPTLGRNEPG
+130 VAVTAEPG
-142 FESANEFLML
+142 FESVNEFLML

-175 LHELIGQMLTLQEQN
+175 LHELIGQFLTLQEQN

-202 LRKLKLMQLAMAKD
+202 LRKLKLMQIAIAKD
-216 PEAFMVGLP
+216 PESFITGSAGLP
-225 EDTSDNDLL
+225 EETSDNDLL
-234 DSEIGPNLALLETIL
+234 DNEIEQNLALLETIL

-284 SGGGGG
+284 SGG
-290 GGGGGSGRNYP
+290 RNYP

-333 PANEIKSTEAMMIP
+333 PANEIKNSEAMMIP
-347 VNNEVARYLR
+347 INNEVARYLR

-391 NSLASS
+391 HSLASS

-403 LNEEAGAATSQR
+403 LNEDIATGGAAGTNR

-426 TERSSQEEDARRSR
+426 TERGSQEEDARRSR

-482 RRDAKPSNSVGC
+482 RRNVKPSNSVGC

-507 EMMQRDRSDSFSS
+507 EITLQRDRSDSFSS

-535 FLLLPAASPGSVAAG
+535 FLLLP
-550 SGGGGG
+550 GG
-556 DTSAPSGPNSPCSSI
+556 DNSAPSGPNSPCGSI

-579 SGEDGEWRPAPEGRT
+579 SGEDGGDWKPTAGLAGEYRT
-594 TRSGSGDRGVPTA
+594 SRSGSGDKGVPASVSAGTMATNTA
-607 TLVTPGTGRGSR
+607 TATAIASTVTAVSPAIGRGSR
-619 KSKHIPEIES
+619 KSKHIPDIES

-635 VETKSPSNSQ
+635 VETRAHTGGCGTASHGLAPNS
-645 HTNMTSHNTTATTTT
+645 TISANA
-660 NSSSSSSSI
+660 NSGSSSSSI
-669 SKLRKSPPKPLSLHR
+669 SKLRKSPPKPLSLNR
-684 QPDSIDVLSTDPAA
+684 QQDSVDVDHPDG
-698 QSDAALAQLGAA
+698 AALSLS
-710 SSPGPKYSPKRKSYA
+710 SSPGSKLSPKRKSYT
-725 GICLDPDG
+725 GISLDPE
-733 CGSLPGSP
+733 GSLPASP
-741 SGKQFSFFA
+741 SGKFSFF
-750 GPADRMV
+750 GGTERV
-757 AELIEP
+757 AELVEP

-783 YHHRTLQR
+783 HRTLQR
-791 QREEIERRYQELQQK
+791 QREEIERRYQELQLK
-806 LQHEFDA
+806 LQREFDA

-825 VMLNNSPLLLLVNQ
+825 LLLNNSPLNQ
-839 LLKEEAAGAAGMH
+839 LLKDEASGVVQGTSMS
-852 GAKAQPPPIVE
+852 KSQPPPIVE

-872 KLNEWRTKHQPGVD
+872 KLNEWRTKHQPGTSKDLVD
-886 AKKKPITDWQL
+886 TKKKPITDWQL

-936 NKVPSYTTQSSQG
+936 NKVPSYTTQSSQVG
-949 ESGASMK
+949 SSDSGSSMK
-956 RQQSKASGGAVKKSK
+956 RQQSKAAGGAVKKSK
-971 TSDELEKERHHHQ
+971 TSDELEKDRH
-984 AAQQQQQHHH
+984 QQQQVH
-994 HNQQQHQQQYLPKA
+994 QQHQHQLQHQPKS

-1081 GVVLENKREKSPALA
+1081 GAVLENKREKSPALA

-1147 ELSAEREEPGAV
+1147 ELSTEREEPGAV

-1166 VLEIA
+1166 VLEVA
-1171 DPLLMPVLPPEGE
+1171 DPLIPVLSEDA
-1184 RRRESTTLGVN
+1184 RSQSVSLSVN

-1229 SVNRDEVRRLKIVLR
+1229 SVDRDEVRRLKIVLR

-1256 GSRDSIAFFAYMKD
+1256 GSRNSIAFFAYMKD
-1270 LALDVLRQLHRFDD
+1270 LALDILRYLHRFDD
-1284 GTLRDAG
+1284 GSLNNAG

-1297 QSINGSVAELKK
+1297 QTINGSVAELKK

-1318 SAQAANGGRSAKDED
+1318 TGIANGRKDEE

-1347 TSSIQRTDDS
+1347 TTSIQRTDDS

-1375 RVNTVELVQP
+1375 RVNTVELVH
-1385 NPSSVVRRFPV
+1385 PSPSAYRIPI

-1405 TSQSPDSSAYAQ
+1405 TSQSPDSSAYASVMADAQ
-1417 PQAAQCKLDS
+1417 PPAQSKES
-1427 PEKDVREPG
+1427 PEKESRD
-1436 AGKKLQ
+1436 ASGKKLQ

-1481 PRKAKRKTSRAKK
+1481 PRKTKRKTSRAKK

-1503 ASAPGGEKVCEDV
+1503 PTAGEKVTEDV

-1533 PQPQNASLGMA
+1533 PQPQNASIGQVA
-1544 PGDEVLISPQE
+1544 PVHTEDVLISPRE
-1555 TCVELMEVGTQSTIQ
+1555 TCVELMEVSHPIVVGPT
-1570 PSVTCTASVLVKTKR
+1570 SVSCTASVLVKTKR

-1590 VDGDNLS
+1590 VESDSLS
-1597 AGGVA
+1597 VVGSGSGS
-1602 AQPVAISQELESGS
+1602 QTVAISQDLESGS

-1624 PETLVN
+1624 PETVVN
-1630 VVLSSPTPQEQKI
+1630 VVLAPSQDQKI

-1658 RMDAS
+1658 RMDPS
-1663 KAPNKELSPNIR
+1663 KAPIKELSPNIR

-1688 KGGASPHSSGSCSP
+1688 KSGTSPHSSGSCSP

-1736 RKSLKQ
+1736 RKTLKQ
-1742 LEEEKERGTD
+1742 LEEEKERELLSRGANGGD
-1752 SNQGEF
+1752 VGEF
-1758 GADRDRTRV
+1758 GDERDCTRV
-1767 LKSFSASKIEGTS
+1767 VKSFSTSKIEGAS
-1780 KDVIERELGSGGK
+1780 KEVLEQQKLAAANIA
-1793 EKEPS
+1793 KEPS

-1824 QQQQQQQQTIAND
+1824 QQMAKDLSSGNSNATSC
-1837 PSASIA
+1837 PSAN
-1843 SSPSCQTI
+1843 T
-1851 TSATGTIRKERL
+1851 ATGTMKKERL

-1870 PIATGTGTGSIKKS
+1870 PIATGGSAANTGSLKKG
-1884 AGRTEKYTRCRSV
+1884 ATRGEKYSRCRSV
-1897 PNEECAVEVL
+1897 PNEECAPEVL

-1923 RRLNLEQQQQQ
+1923 RRLNLEQQ
-1934 QRTGE
+1934 RME

-1953 SILVPL
+1953 TILVPL

-1964 KLKKAKEDFLR
+1964 KLKKAKEEFLR
-1975 APLGGDR
+1975 APVVGDR
-1982 AALGNGCSQEAAEH
+1982 SCGVLPTDSGEQ
-1996 QPWSNRISQI
+1996 QIWSNRISQI

-2032 IGARSVPDHDG
+2032 IGVRSANNPEG
-2043 TVTLRRNES
+2043 SQTLCRNES
-2052 GSSYVE
+2052 GSGSCME
-2058 GEPGP
+2058 GEG
-2063 PGASSRH
+2063 STSRH
-2070 SISTGSTAGVATG
+2070 SISTTSAVGLSGAPTASGSVG
-2083 SIAAG
+2083 
-2088 SGGSRFGGLSN
+2088 RFGGLSN

-2114 DLSKMN
+2114 DLSKMH

-2131 VDISGEAAAKMG
+2131 VDISGEAASRMG

-2151 RRAGREDG
+2151 RRTGGGGGEPDG
-2159 EQDEGRDGDGA
+2159 EGGDC

-2194 ELKKSRSLGFLEPD
+2194 ELKKSRSLGFLEPE

>member
-1 MERKEEK
+1 M
-8 EKEKVK
+8 VLM
-14 AHRKRSGEHQPLHST
+14 AHSRMGEV
-29 RRETLP
+29 
-35 TPPPDPTVAAATAAA
+35 TPIGRTM
-50 APSGPVV
+50 
-57 EGDAYACTGSY
+57 TG
-68 AETDPFKRLF
+68 R
-78 TYRERE
+78 
-84 AQFLRLL
+84 
-91 CEGDP
+91 
-96 STAVQDGG
+96 V
-104 GVGCKKPPGP
+104 
-114 CHSQSLPGSN
+114 
-124 AKEPDT
+124 
-130 PDAPTLGRNEPG
+130 
-142 FESANEFLML
+142 EFLEF
-152 LNRAGPSVA
+152 SF
-161 AALSTKDAIDQLDR
+161 
-175 LHELIGQMLTLQEQN
+175 
-190 MRMHWQLKNVET
+190 
-202 LRKLKLMQLAMAKD
+202 AK
-216 PEAFMVGLP
+216 
-225 EDTSDNDLL
+225 
-234 DSEIGPNLALLETIL
+234 
-249 AAGNSASSKR
+249 
-259 SSSKRE
+259 
-265 RSKSVIND
+265 
-273 EIGNFQLHRKE
+273 
-284 SGGGGG
+284 GG
-290 GGGGGSGRNYP
+290 
-301 LRRQSAISDFKPK
+301 
-314 VSKWT
+314 
-319 KVKAAFK
+319 
-326 WEKTSAL
+326 
-333 PANEIKSTEAMMIP
+333 
-347 VNNEVARYLR
+347 
-357 VPSIPCVGSSGDSVF
+357 
-372 SSSSGI
+372 
-378 VVSGGSAPGTPGE
+378 
-391 NSLASS
+391 
-397 AENLTD
+397 
-403 LNEEAGAATSQR
+403 
-415 ERHGKRDSVKS
+415 GKRDSVKS

-456 NKNKSAWSKVK
+456 LLSLLDVTFHSPLQNKNKSAWSKVK

-535 FLLLPAASPGSVAAG
+535 FLLLPAASPGSVAAA
-550 SGGGGG
+550 GGG

-607 TLVTPGTGRGSR
+607 TL
-619 KSKHIPEIES
+619 
-629 VPEGVP
+629 
-635 VETKSPSNSQ
+635 
-645 HTNMTSHNTTATTTT
+645 
-660 NSSSSSSSI
+660 
-669 SKLRKSPPKPLSLHR
+669 
-684 QPDSIDVLSTDPAA
+684 
-698 QSDAALAQLGAA
+698 
-710 SSPGPKYSPKRKSYA
+710 YSPKRKSYA

-733 CGSLPGSP
+733 GGSLPGSP

-825 VMLNNSPLLLLVNQ
+825 VMLNNSPLNQ

-984 AAQQQQQHHH
+984 AAQQQQQQQHHH
-994 HNQQQHQQQYLPKA
+994 HSQQQHQQQYLPKA
-1008 EGLSKLKALVTTSE
+1008 EGLSKLKALVSTSE

-1166 VLEIA
+1166 ILEVA

-1357 FRSMATIN
+1357 FRNMATIN

-1385 NPSSVVRRFPV
+1385 NPSSVVRRFPI

-1503 ASAPGGEKVCEDV
+1503 ATAPAGGEKVCEDV

-1555 TCVELMEVGTQSTIQ
+1555 TCVELMEVGTQPTIQ

-1590 VDGDNLS
+1590 VDTGDNLS

-1602 AQPVAISQELESGS
+1602 GQPVAISQELESGS
-1616 GASDRNDA
+1616 GASDRNDV
-1624 PETLVN
+1624 PETVVN
-1630 VVLSSPTPQEQKI
+1630 VVLSSPTPQEQRI

-1658 RMDAS
+1658 RMDAA

-1752 SNQGEF
+1752 SNRGEF

-1780 KDVIERELGSGGK
+1780 KDVIGRDLTVGSGGT

-1824 QQQQQQQQTIAND
+1824 QQQQQQQQQQQTVANE
-1837 PSASIA
+1837 PPASIA

-1923 RRLNLEQQQQQ
+1923 RRLNLEQQQH

-1939 FSKSAPTTPLEENR
+1939 FSKSAPTTPLEENC

>member
-14 AHRKRSGEHQPLHST
+14 AHRKRSGEHHPLHST
-29 RRETLP
+29 RRDTLP
-35 TPPPDPTVAAATAAA
+35 TPPPDPTTPSTAADGLSHA
-50 APSGPVV
+50 ASSSAC
-57 EGDAYACTGSY
+57 DASACTGSY

-91 CEGDP
+91 CESEP
-96 STAVQDGG
+96 QDAASGAGG
-104 GVGCKKPPGP
+104 GSKKPPGP
-114 CHSQSLPGSN
+114 SGHSQAMSTA
-124 AKEPDT
+124 AKESVPCVTVAPDVM
-130 PDAPTLGRNEPG
+130 GRSEPG

-175 LHELIGQMLTLQEQN
+175 LHELIGQFLTLQEQN

-202 LRKLKLMQLAMAKD
+202 LRKLKLMQIAIAKD
-216 PEAFMVGLP
+216 PESFIISSGGLV

-234 DSEIGPNLALLETIL
+234 DNEIEQNLALLETIL

-273 EIGNFQLHRKE
+273 EITNFQLHRKE
-284 SGGGGG
+284 S
-290 GGGGGSGRNYP
+290 SGRNYP
-301 LRRQSAISDFKPK
+301 LRRQSAVSDFKPK

-333 PANEIKSTEAMMIP
+333 PANEIKSSEAMMIP

-403 LNEEAGAATSQR
+403 MNEDNGGASGSNR

-507 EMMQRDRSDSFSS
+507 EMTMQRDRSDSFSS

-535 FLLLPAASPGSVAAG
+535 FLLLPAAGSAA
-550 SGGGGG
+550 GG
-556 DTSAPSGPNSPCSSI
+556 DTSAPSGPNSPCGSI
-571 PGTQGTFS
+571 PGTQTTFS
-579 SGEDGEWRPAPEGRT
+579 SGEDGDWKPANAATDSRT
-594 TRSGSGDRGVPTA
+594 NRSGSGDKGVPPGTA
-607 TLVTPGTGRGSR
+607 STTTTTTIVTPGTSRGSR
-619 KSKHIPEIES
+619 KSKHIPDIES

-635 VETKSPSNSQ
+635 VETRSPVGGTMSQ
-645 HTNMTSHNTTATTTT
+645 GLAPTSSTNT
-660 NSSSSSSSI
+660 NSSSSI
-669 SKLRKSPPKPLSLHR
+669 SKLRKSPPKPLTLSRGQDSVDVSGSDH
-684 QPDSIDVLSTDPAA
+684 PDGAVLSL
-698 QSDAALAQLGAA
+698 S
-710 SSPGPKYSPKRKSYA
+710 SSPGPKYSPKRKSYS
-725 GICLDPDG
+725 GIALEPE
-733 CGSLPGSP
+733 GSLPGSP
-741 SGKQFSFFA
+741 SGKQFGFFA
-750 GPADRMV
+750 GTERV
-757 AELIEP
+757 AELVEP

-783 YHHRTLQR
+783 HRTLQR
-791 QREEIERRYQELQQK
+791 QREEIERRYQELQLK
-806 LQHEFDA
+806 LQREFDA
-813 KQQEWERMRPAA
+813 KQQEWERIRPAA
-825 VMLNNSPLLLLVNQ
+825 ILLNNSPLLLLVNQ
-839 LLKEEAAGAAGMH
+839 LLKEEASGGITSTS
-852 GAKAQPPPIVE
+852 KSQPTPIVE

-872 KLNEWRTKHQPGVD
+872 KLNEWRTKHQPGMSKDIVD
-886 AKKKPITDWQL
+886 TKKKPITDWQL

-936 NKVPSYTTQSSQG
+936 NKVPPYTTQSSQG
-949 ESGASMK
+949 GSSEAGTSMK
-956 RQQSKASGGAVKKSK
+956 RQQSKASGSVVKKSK
-971 TSDELEKERHHHQ
+971 TSDEFEKDRHPHQ
-984 AAQQQQQHHH
+984 PQH
-994 HNQQQHQQQYLPKA
+994 QFQQHQPKA

-1096 RSLSMDSIAPI
+1096 RSLSMDSIAPV

-1166 VLEIA
+1166 VLEVA
-1171 DPLLMPVLPPEGE
+1171 DPLMPVLPEE
-1184 RRRESTTLGVN
+1184 DRRQSTSLGVN
-1195 QKAKEPGY
+1195 QKSKESGY
-1203 SSRPS
+1203 ASRPS

-1229 SVNRDEVRRLKIVLR
+1229 SVDRDEVRRLKIVLR

-1270 LALDVLRQLHRFDD
+1270 LALDILRYLYRFDE
-1284 GTLRDAG
+1284 GTLKDAG

-1297 QSINGSVAELKK
+1297 QTINGAVAELKK

-1318 SAQAANGGRSAKDED
+1318 TANANGRKDED

-1375 RVNTVELVQP
+1375 RVNTVELVHP
-1385 NPSSVVRRFPV
+1385 NPSAKRFPI

-1405 TSQSPDSSAYAQ
+1405 TSQSPDSSAYTAPTVPDAVQ
-1417 PQAAQCKLDS
+1417 SVQCKDS
-1427 PEKDVREPG
+1427 PEKEPRDTS
-1436 AGKKLQ
+1436 GKKLQ

-1481 PRKAKRKTSRAKK
+1481 PRKTKRKTSRAKK
-1494 PSSDSTEKL
+1494 SASDSTEKL
-1503 ASAPGGEKVCEDV
+1503 STVAPQSVAGGEKASEDV

-1544 PGDEVLISPQE
+1544 TGEEVLISPRE
-1555 TCVELMEVGTQSTIQ
+1555 TCVELLEVTHPTVVE
-1570 PSVTCTASVLVKTKR
+1570 PTTVTCTASVLVKTKR

-1590 VDGDNLS
+1590 VEGDGLLGPGASN
-1597 AGGVA
+1597 
-1602 AQPVAISQELESGS
+1602 QPVAISQELESGS

-1624 PETLVN
+1624 PETVVN
-1630 VVLSSPTPQEQKI
+1630 VVLVASQDQKI

-1742 LEEEKERGTD
+1742 LEEEKEAELGSRGSSGAAAGD
-1752 SNQGEF
+1752 GFGE
-1758 GADRDRTRV
+1758 DRDRTRV
-1767 LKSFSASKIEGTS
+1767 IKSFSASKIEGTS
-1780 KDVIERELGSGGK
+1780 KNVMVEQERELARGHT

-1798 PELGTFLACDSLR
+1798 PKLATFPACDSLR

-1824 QQQQQQQQTIAND
+1824 QQAAKELSSSIS
-1837 PSASIA
+1837 SAV
-1843 SSPSCQTI
+1843 SCQTA
-1851 TSATGTIRKERL
+1851 SNVTGTIKKERL

-1870 PIATGTGTGSIKKS
+1870 PIATGSNTGSIKKGS
-1884 AGRTEKYTRCRSV
+1884 TREKYTRCRSV
-1897 PNEECAVEVL
+1897 PNEECATEVL

-1923 RRLNLEQQQQQ
+1923 RRLNLEQQ
-1934 QRTGE
+1934 RTE
-1939 FSKSAPTTPLEENR
+1939 FSRSAPTTPLEENR

-1964 KLKKAKEDFLR
+1964 KLKKAKEEFLR
-1975 APLGGDR
+1975 APAGDR
-1982 AALGNGCSQEAAEH
+1982 SGVSGASDQ
-1996 QPWSNRISQI
+1996 QVWSNRISQI

-2032 IGARSVPDHDG
+2032 IGVHTSTDQDASL
-2043 TVTLRRNES
+2043 TLRRNES
-2052 GSSYVE
+2052 GSSCIAGE
-2058 GEPGP
+2058 GG
-2063 PGASSRH
+2063 
-2070 SISTGSTAGVATG
+2070 ATG
-2083 SIAAG
+2083 SISRHSLSTVSTAAG
-2088 SGGSRFGGLSN
+2088 VAGGSIAASSSGSRFGGLSN

-2114 DLSKMN
+2114 DLSKMH

-2151 RRAGREDG
+2151 VRRTGHRAF
-2159 EQDEGRDGDGA
+2159 DELPGDGDE

-2180 AICNRFRRSGERSD
+2180 AICNRFRRSGERND
-2194 ELKKSRSLGFLEPD
+2194 ELKKSRSLGFLEPE
-2208 RKGSG
+2208 RKDSG

>member
-1 MERKEEK
+1 MERKE

-14 AHRKRSGEHQPLHST
+14 AHRKRSGEHHPLHST

-35 TPPPDPTVAAATAAA
+35 TPPPDPTTPSATADGLSHGAAACDTSA
-50 APSGPVV
+50 S
-57 EGDAYACTGSY
+57 TGSY

-91 CEGDP
+91 CESDP
-96 STAVQDGG
+96 AQDVAGAAGTAGGAGG
-104 GVGCKKPPGP
+104 GIRKPPGP
-114 CHSQSLPGSN
+114 GYAQPGSGN
-124 AKEPDT
+124 AKEGGSGVTGGTDVM
-130 PDAPTLGRNEPG
+130 GRNEPG
-142 FESANEFLML
+142 FESVNEFLML

-175 LHELIGQMLTLQEQN
+175 LHELIGQFLTLQEQN

-202 LRKLKLMQLAMAKD
+202 LRKLKLMQISMAKD
-216 PEAFMVGLP
+216 PEAFIINSGGLP

-234 DSEIGPNLALLETIL
+234 DNEIEQNLALLETIL

-273 EIGNFQLHRKE
+273 EITNFQLHRKE
-284 SGGGGG
+284 SGG
-290 GGGGGSGRNYP
+290 RNYP
-301 LRRQSAISDFKPK
+301 LRRQSAVSDFKPK

-333 PANEIKSTEAMMIP
+333 PANELKSSEAMMIP

-403 LNEEAGAATSQR
+403 MNEDTGGASGSNR
-415 ERHGKRDSVKS
+415 GRHGKRDSVKS

-440 SLDGEAIL
+440 SLDGDAIL

-507 EMMQRDRSDSFSS
+507 EMVMQRDRSDSFSS
-520 SQTSPGHRSSAMTPT
+520 SQTSPGHRTSAMAPT
-535 FLLLPAASPGSVAAG
+535 FLLLPAIGSVAAG
-550 SGGGGG
+550 
-556 DTSAPSGPNSPCSSI
+556 DNSAPSGPNSPCGSI
-571 PGTQGTFS
+571 PGTQATFS
-579 SGEDGEWRPAPEGRT
+579 SGEDGDWKPSSIATDGRIH
-594 TRSGSGDRGVPTA
+594 RNGSGDKGIPPGAPTTA
-607 TLVTPGTGRGSR
+607 MVAPGTSRGSR
-619 KSKHIPEIES
+619 KSKHIPDIES

-635 VETKSPSNSQ
+635 VETRSPVGSTPVSS
-645 HTNMTSHNTTATTTT
+645 TNTNTA
-660 NSSSSSSSI
+660 NSSSSI
-669 SKLRKSPPKPLSLHR
+669 SKLRKSPPKPLSLTR
-684 QPDSIDVLSTDPAA
+684 QPDSIEV
-698 QSDAALAQLGAA
+698 ALASEHPDGTALSLS
-710 SSPGPKYSPKRKSYA
+710 SSPGPKCSPKRKSYA
-725 GICLDPDG
+725 GISLDPD
-733 CGSLPGSP
+733 GSLPGSP
-741 SGKQFSFFA
+741 SGKQFGFFA
-750 GPADRMV
+750 G
-757 AELIEP
+757 AERVSELVEP
-763 DYSSGDVSDQNTPKR
+763 GYSSGDVSDQNTPKR

-783 YHHRTLQR
+783 HRTLQR
-791 QREEIERRYQELQQK
+791 QREEIERRYQELQLK
-806 LQHEFDA
+806 LQREFDA
-813 KQQEWERMRPAA
+813 KQQEWERIRPAA
-825 VMLNNSPLLLLVNQ
+825 LLLNNSPLLLLVNQ
-839 LLKEEAAGAAGMH
+839 LLKEEAAGGH
-852 GAKAQPPPIVE
+852 GACTSKSQPPPIVE

-872 KLNEWRTKHQPGVD
+872 KLNEWRTKHQPGTSKESMID
-886 AKKKPITDWQL
+886 TKKKPITDWQL

-936 NKVPSYTTQSSQG
+936 NKVPPYTTQSSQG
-949 ESGASMK
+949 GSSEGGSSMK
-956 RQQSKASGGAVKKSK
+956 RQQSKASGSAVKKSK
-971 TSDELEKERHHHQ
+971 TSDELEKDRH
-984 AAQQQQQHHH
+984 QQQQ
-994 HNQQQHQQQYLPKA
+994 
-1008 EGLSKLKALVTTSE
+1008 GLSKLKALVTTSE
-1022 APKKELVVQ
+1022 TPKKELVVQ
-1031 TTKGFIKFEGISR
+1031 TTKGFIRFEGISR

-1096 RSLSMDSIAPI
+1096 RSLSMDSIAPV

-1166 VLEIA
+1166 VLEVA
-1171 DPLLMPVLPPEGE
+1171 DPLMPVLPDEE
-1184 RRRESTTLGVN
+1184 RRQSATLGVN
-1195 QKAKEPGY
+1195 QKTKESGY

-1208 SNSSTILKDSTK
+1208 SNSSSILKDSTK

-1229 SVNRDEVRRLKIVLR
+1229 SVDRDEVRRLKIVLR

-1256 GSRDSIAFFAYMKD
+1256 GSRNSIAFFAYMKD
-1270 LALDVLRQLHRFDD
+1270 LALDILRYLHRFDD
-1284 GTLRDAG
+1284 GTLKDAG
-1291 EVLGNV
+1291 EVLSNV
-1297 QSINGSVAELKK
+1297 QTINGAVAELKK

-1318 SAQAANGGRSAKDED
+1318 TANAGGRKDED

-1347 TSSIQRTDDS
+1347 TTSIQRTEDS

-1385 NPSSVVRRFPV
+1385 NPTVHRFPA

-1405 TSQSPDSSAYAQ
+1405 TSQSPDSSAYTAPTATAVQ
-1417 PQAAQCKLDS
+1417 CCQCKDS
-1427 PEKDVREPG
+1427 PEKEPRDTS
-1436 AGKKLQ
+1436 GKKLQ

-1481 PRKAKRKTSRAKK
+1481 PRKTKRKTSRAKK
-1494 PSSDSTEKL
+1494 PASDSTEKL
-1503 ASAPGGEKVCEDV
+1503 PTATASVEKGAEDV

-1533 PQPQNASLGMA
+1533 PQPQNASIGMVPA
-1544 PGDEVLISPQE
+1544 GGEDVLISPQE
-1555 TCVELMEVGTQSTIQ
+1555 TCVELLEVTH
-1570 PSVTCTASVLVKTKR
+1570 PSVTEQTAATAPTSVLVKTKR

-1590 VDGDNLS
+1590 VESECSPMLGSGS
-1597 AGGVA
+1597 AN
-1602 AQPVAISQELESGS
+1602 QPVAFSQELESGS

-1624 PETLVN
+1624 PETVVN
-1630 VVLSSPTPQEQKI
+1630 VVLSPSQEQKL
-1643 VTNLPPLPQSPSMQR
+1643 VTNLPPLPQSPGMQR

-1742 LEEEKERGTD
+1742 LEEEKRCELACGGPTGTT
-1752 SNQGEF
+1752 GGGGF
-1758 GADRDRTRV
+1758 GDDRDRTRV
-1767 LKSFSASKIEGTS
+1767 VKSFSASKIEGTS
-1780 KDVIERELGSGGK
+1780 KTVMEQRELPAGHV

-1824 QQQQQQQQTIAND
+1824 QQA
-1837 PSASIA
+1837 AA
-1843 SSPSCQTI
+1843 KELSSSVSSSLSCQTA
-1851 TSATGTIRKERL
+1851 TNATGTIRKERL

-1870 PIATGTGTGSIKKS
+1870 PIAVGATTGSMKKGATRS
-1884 AGRTEKYTRCRSV
+1884 EKYTRCRSV
-1897 PNEECAVEVL
+1897 PNEECATEVL

-1923 RRLNLEQQQQQ
+1923 RRLNLEQQ
-1934 QRTGE
+1934 RTE
-1939 FSKSAPTTPLEENR
+1939 LSRSAPTTPLEENR

-1964 KLKKAKEDFLR
+1964 KLKKAKEEFLR
-1975 APLGGDR
+1975 APT
-1982 AALGNGCSQEAAEH
+1982 GNRSGAVCSDTSEV
-1996 QPWSNRISQI
+1996 WSNRISQI

-2032 IGARSVPDHDG
+2032 IGVRSSTEHD
-2043 TVTLRRNES
+2043 TLRRNES
-2052 GSSYVE
+2052 GSSCIDGE
-2058 GEPGP
+2058 GTAG
-2063 PGASSRH
+2063 SISRH
-2070 SISTGSTAGVATG
+2070 SISTASAAGVAGGAGG
-2083 SIAAG
+2083 SIAP
-2088 SGGSRFGGLSN
+2088 SSSGSRFGGLSN

-2114 DLSKMN
+2114 DLSKMH

-2131 VDISGEAAAKMG
+2131 VDISGEAAAKLG

-2151 RRAGREDG
+2151 RRTGHRVGEPED
-2159 EQDEGRDGDGA
+2159 EPDG

-2180 AICNRFRRSGERSD
+2180 AICNRFRRSGERNE
-2194 ELKKSRSLGFLEPD
+2194 ELKKSRSLGFLEPE
-2208 RKGSG
+2208 RNGSG

>member
-1 MERKEEK
+1 ML
-8 EKEKVK
+8 
-14 AHRKRSGEHQPLHST
+14 SLC
-29 RRETLP
+29 
-35 TPPPDPTVAAATAAA
+35 PPF
-50 APSGPVV
+50 
-57 EGDAYACTGSY
+57 
-68 AETDPFKRLF
+68 TD
-78 TYRERE
+78 
-84 AQFLRLL
+84 
-91 CEGDP
+91 
-96 STAVQDGG
+96 
-104 GVGCKKPPGP
+104 
-114 CHSQSLPGSN
+114 
-124 AKEPDT
+124 
-130 PDAPTLGRNEPG
+130 
-142 FESANEFLML
+142 
-152 LNRAGPSVA
+152 
-161 AALSTKDAIDQLDR
+161 
-175 LHELIGQMLTLQEQN
+175 
-190 MRMHWQLKNVET
+190 
-202 LRKLKLMQLAMAKD
+202 
-216 PEAFMVGLP
+216 
-225 EDTSDNDLL
+225 
-234 DSEIGPNLALLETIL
+234 
-249 AAGNSASSKR
+249 SS
-259 SSSKRE
+259 
-265 RSKSVIND
+265 
-273 EIGNFQLHRKE
+273 
-284 SGGGGG
+284 
-290 GGGGGSGRNYP
+290 
-301 LRRQSAISDFKPK
+301 
-314 VSKWT
+314 
-319 KVKAAFK
+319 
-326 WEKTSAL
+326 
-333 PANEIKSTEAMMIP
+333 
-347 VNNEVARYLR
+347 
-357 VPSIPCVGSSGDSVF
+357 
-372 SSSSGI
+372 
-378 VVSGGSAPGTPGE
+378 
-391 NSLASS
+391 
-397 AENLTD
+397 
-403 LNEEAGAATSQR
+403 
-415 ERHGKRDSVKS
+415 KRDSVKS

-482 RRDAKPSNSVGC
+482 RRDGKPSNSVSC

-507 EMMQRDRSDSFSS
+507 EMAMQRERSDSFSS

-535 FLLLPAASPGSVAAG
+535 FLLLPAASGSVA
-550 SGGGGG
+550 GG
-556 DTSAPSGPNSPCSSI
+556 DTSAPSGPNSPCGSI

-579 SGEDGEWRPAPEGRT
+579 SGEDGEWKPSPEGRT
-594 TRSGSGDRGVPTA
+594 KRSGSGDKGVPSTVVSSTA
-607 TLVTPGTGRGSR
+607 TMVPLGTNRGSR

-635 VETKSPSNSQ
+635 VETRSHTGGPS
-645 HTNMTSHNTTATTTT
+645 TNTITTSTNT
-660 NSSSSSSSI
+660 NSSSSSSI

-684 QPDSIDVLSTDPAA
+684 QPDSVDLLAMDPHPDGAVL
-698 QSDAALAQLGAA
+698 AALS
-710 SSPGPKYSPKRKSYA
+710 SSPGSKYSPKRKSYA
-725 GICLDPDG
+725 GISLDPE
-733 CGSLPGSP
+733 GSLPGSP
-741 SGKQFSFFA
+741 SGKPFSFF
-750 GPADRMV
+750 GGTERV
-757 AELIEP
+757 AELVEP

-783 YHHRTLQR
+783 YRTLQR
-791 QREEIERRYQELQQK
+791 QREEIERRYQELQLK
-806 LQHEFDA
+806 LQREFDA

-825 VMLNNSPLLLLVNQ
+825 VMLNNSPLNQ
-839 LLKEEAAGAAGMH
+839 LLKDDSFGMH
-852 GAKAQPPPIVE
+852 GAGSSKSQPPPIVE

-872 KLNEWRTKHQPGVD
+872 KLSEWRTKHQPGVSKD
-886 AKKKPITDWQL
+886 MIDSKKKPITDWQL

-936 NKVPSYTTQSSQG
+936 NKVPPYTTQSSQG
-949 ESGASMK
+949 CSSESGPSMK
-956 RQQSKASGGAVKKSK
+956 RQQTKASGGAVKKSK
-971 TSDELEKERHHHQ
+971 TCDELEKERHHQ
-984 AAQQQQQHHH
+984 A
-994 HNQQQHQQQYLPKA
+994 QQQHQPKA

-1125 DELKDVDKDSG
+1125 DELKDVDKDNG

-1166 VLEIA
+1166 VLEVA
-1171 DPLLMPVLPPEGE
+1171 DPLMPVLPEVG
-1184 RRRESTTLGVN
+1184 RRQSTSLGVN
-1195 QKAKEPGY
+1195 QKANEPGY

-1270 LALDVLRQLHRFDD
+1270 LALDILRYLHRFED
-1284 GTLRDAG
+1284 GTLKDAG

-1297 QSINGSVAELKK
+1297 QTINGSVAELKK

-1318 SAQAANGGRSAKDED
+1318 SGNANGRSKDED

-1347 TSSIQRTDDS
+1347 TTSIQRTEDS

-1385 NPSSVVRRFPV
+1385 NPSVHRFPA

-1405 TSQSPDSSAYAQ
+1405 TSQSPDSSAYAPAVD
-1417 PQAAQCKLDS
+1417 PQASSAQCKES
-1427 PEKDVREPG
+1427 PEKEARDTSGR
-1436 AGKKLQ
+1436 KLQ

-1494 PSSDSTEKL
+1494 PTSDSTEKL
-1503 ASAPGGEKVCEDV
+1503 PTAPPAGGEKVCEDV

-1533 PQPQNASLGMA
+1533 PQPQNASLGETQQA
-1544 PGDEVLISPQE
+1544 GAEDILISPRE
-1555 TCVELMEVGTQSTIQ
+1555 TCVDLMEVSNPTVSTAPI
-1570 PSVTCTASVLVKTKR
+1570 SCTASVLVKTKR

-1590 VDGDNLS
+1590 VDDDSL
-1597 AGGVA
+1597 AGGNGAGSVH
-1602 AQPVAISQELESGS
+1602 QPVAISQELESGS
-1616 GASDRNDA
+1616 GASDRNEA
-1624 PETLVN
+1624 SETVVN
-1630 VVLSSPTPQEQKI
+1630 VVLSPSQEQQKI
-1643 VTNLPPLPQSPSMQR
+1643 ITNLPPLPQSPSMQR
-1658 RMDAS
+1658 RIDAL

-1688 KGGASPHSSGSCSP
+1688 KIGASPHSSGSCSP

-1725 QLSKS
+1725 KLSKS

-1742 LEEEKERGTD
+1742 LEEEKARGGASVGPD
-1752 SNQGEF
+1752 AISGGEF
-1758 GADRDRTRV
+1758 GDDDRDRTRV

-1780 KDVIERELGSGGK
+1780 KNVMDQHELTLEHV

-1811 RRDTLSRLERTRE
+1811 RRDTLSRLERSRE
-1824 QQQQQQQQTIAND
+1824 QQALKEM
-1837 PSASIA
+1837 SASIC
-1843 SSPSCQTI
+1843 SSTSCQTI
-1851 TSATGTIRKERL
+1851 TNATGTIKKERL

-1870 PIATGTGTGSIKKS
+1870 PIATGTSTGSIKKGANRS
-1884 AGRTEKYTRCRSV
+1884 EKYTRCRSV
-1897 PNEECAVEVL
+1897 PNEECATEVL

-1923 RRLNLEQQQQQ
+1923 RRLNLEQQ
-1934 QRTGE
+1934 RTE
-1939 FSKSAPTTPLEENR
+1939 ISKSAPTTPLEETR

-1975 APLGGDR
+1975 APIGDR
-1982 AALGNGCSQEAAEH
+1982 ASVGNGSDASERH
-1996 QPWSNRISQI
+1996 PWSNRISQI

-2032 IGARSVPDHDG
+2032 IGVRSATDRDDSI
-2043 TVTLRRNES
+2043 TLRRNES
-2052 GSSYVE
+2052 GTSCVE
-2058 GEPGP
+2058 EEGP
-2063 PGASSRH
+2063 AGSTSRH
-2070 SISTGSTAGVATG
+2070 SISTGSAAGMIGGTGG
-2083 SIAAG
+2083 SIAA
-2088 SGGSRFGGLSN
+2088 SSNGSRFGGLSN

-2114 DLSKMN
+2114 DLSKMH

-2131 VDISGEAAAKMG
+2131 VDISGEAAAKLG

-2151 RRAGREDG
+2151 RRAGHGARGEPDEETDG
-2159 EQDEGRDGDGA
+2159 PDGDS

-2180 AICNRFRRSGERSD
+2180 AICNRFRRSGERND

>member
-14 AHRKRSGEHQPLHST
+14 AHRKRSGEHPPHST

-35 TPPPDPTVAAATAAA
+35 TPPPDPT
-50 APSGPVV
+50 PSQPTL
-57 EGDAYACTGSY
+57 ETSPGDGSY
-68 AETDPFKRLF
+68 TETDPFKRLF

-91 CEGDP
+91 CDSESAPGVRNAGPSGAVGD
-96 STAVQDGG
+96 TAKDATGSDG
-104 GVGCKKPPGP
+104 
-114 CHSQSLPGSN
+114 S
-124 AKEPDT
+124 
-130 PDAPTLGRNEPG
+130 PG

-175 LHELIGQMLTLQEQN
+175 LHGLVGQFLTLQEQN

-202 LRKLKLMQLAMAKD
+202 LRKLKLMQMAIAKD
-216 PEAFMVGLP
+216 PESFIAGSTGGMP

-234 DSEIGPNLALLETIL
+234 DNEIEQNLALLETIL

-284 SGGGGG
+284 SGGR
-290 GGGGGSGRNYP
+290 SYT

-333 PANEIKSTEAMMIP
+333 PANEIKSSEAMMIP

-403 LNEEAGAATSQR
+403 MNEDTAGPSGSGR
-415 ERHGKRDSVKS
+415 ERNAKRDSVKS
-426 TERSSQEEDARRSR
+426 TEEDARRSR

-448 EPIRQMDK
+448 EPLRQLDK

-467 GIVKNHRGSLKSNES
+467 GIVKNSRGSLKSNES
-482 RRDAKPSNSVGC
+482 RRNVKPSNSVGC

-507 EMMQRDRSDSFSS
+507 ELQRDRSDSFSS
-520 SQTSPGHRSSAMTPT
+520 SQASPGHRSSAMTPT
-535 FLLLPAASPGSVAAG
+535 FLLLPA
-550 SGGGGG
+550 GGLATGTG
-556 DTSAPSGPNSPCSSI
+556 DNSAPSGPNSPCGSI

-579 SGEDGEWRPAPEGRT
+579 SGDDTESWKPSGTSPAGP
-594 TRSGSGDRGVPTA
+594 S
-607 TLVTPGTGRGSR
+607 RGSR
-619 KSKHIPEIES
+619 KGKHIPDIAS

-635 VETKSPSNSQ
+635 VE
-645 HTNMTSHNTTATTTT
+645 AT
-660 NSSSSSSSI
+660 NSGTSSSI
-669 SKLRKSPPKPLSLHR
+669 SKLRKSPPKPLSLGR
-684 QPDSIDVLSTDPAA
+684 QEDTPGEPPDG
-698 QSDAALAQLGAA
+698 AALSLS
-710 SSPGPKYSPKRKSYA
+710 SSPGPRHSPKRKSYA
-725 GICLDPDG
+725 GLASLDPDG
-733 CGSLPGSP
+733 SLPASP
-741 SGKQFSFFA
+741 SGKQFHFFA
-750 GPADRMV
+750 PTDRV
-757 AELIEP
+757 VELAEP
-763 DYSSGDVSDQNTPKR
+763 DYSSGDVSDPNTPKR

-783 YHHRTLQR
+783 HRTLQR

-806 LQHEFDA
+806 LQREFDA
-813 KQQEWERMRPAA
+813 KQHEWERMRPAA
-825 VMLNNSPLLLLVNQ
+825 LLLNSSPPLLLVSQL
-839 LLKEEAAGAAGMH
+839 LLKEDGSGGH
-852 GAKAQPPPIVE
+852 GSSLKPQPAPIVE

-872 KLNEWRTKHQPGVD
+872 KLNEWRTKHQPGTSKELVD
-886 AKKKPITDWQL
+886 TKKKPTTDWQL

-921 DFQKKL
+921 EFQKKL

-936 NKVPSYTTQSSQG
+936 NKVPPYTTQSSQG
-949 ESGASMK
+949 GSSEGGCPMK

-971 TSDELEKERHHHQ
+971 TSDELEKDR
-984 AAQQQQQHHH
+984 QQQ
-994 HNQQQHQQQYLPKA
+994 PKA
-1008 EGLSKLKALVTTSE
+1008 EAGLSKLKALVSTSE

-1068 LHPGYAPVVVETR
+1068 LHPGYAPVVVETTH

-1147 ELSAEREEPGAV
+1147 ELVADREEPGAV

-1166 VLEIA
+1166 VLEVA
-1171 DPLLMPVLPPEGE
+1171 DPLLLPEEE
-1184 RRRESTTLGVN
+1184 RTRSVSLGAN

-1229 SVNRDEVRRLKIVLR
+1229 SVDRDEVRRLKIVLR

-1256 GSRDSIAFFAYMKD
+1256 GSRNSIAFFAYMKD
-1270 LALDVLRQLHRFDD
+1270 LALDVLRYLHRFED
-1284 GTLRDAG
+1284 GSLKDAG
-1291 EVLGNV
+1291 EVLSNV
-1297 QSINGSVAELKK
+1297 QTINGSVAELKK

-1318 SAQAANGGRSAKDED
+1318 TSNANGRNKDEE

-1347 TSSIQRTDDS
+1347 TTSIQRTDDS

-1385 NPSSVVRRFPV
+1385 RPV
-1396 SSESEPAPL
+1396 HRLPLSSEPEPVPVEASVRVPSTGADL
-1405 TSQSPDSSAYAQ
+1405 S
-1417 PQAAQCKLDS
+1417 KDS
-1427 PEKDVREPG
+1427 PEKDARE
-1436 AGKKLQ
+1436 KLQ

-1469 SDDSPQNYVLDV
+1469 SDDNPQNYALDV

-1494 PSSDSTEKL
+1494 PSTGSMEKL
-1503 ASAPGGEKVCEDV
+1503 VGIVPGEKVAEDV

-1527 IEQVER
+1527 IEQLER
-1533 PQPQNASLGMA
+1533 PQNASLGVTQA
-1544 PGDEVLISPQE
+1544 GESEDVLISPQE
-1555 TCVELMEVGTQSTIQ
+1555 TCVELLEATHPIGVCQSVGSC
-1570 PSVTCTASVLVKTKR
+1570 SANVLIKTKR

-1590 VDGDNLS
+1590 VESDGLVV
-1597 AGGVA
+1597 GGSGS
-1602 AQPVAISQELESGS
+1602 QPVAISQELESGS

-1624 PETLVN
+1624 LDATVS
-1630 VVLSSPTPQEQKI
+1630 VVVAPSQEPKV

-1658 RMDAS
+1658 RMDPS
-1663 KAPNKELSPNIR
+1663 RAPIKELSPNIR

-1688 KGGASPHSSGSCSP
+1688 KSGASPHSSGSCSP

-1742 LEEEKERGTD
+1742 LEEDKEREVVRGRGANNGAGAED
-1752 SNQGEF
+1752 GET
-1758 GADRDRTRV
+1758 RDRTRV
-1767 LKSFSASKIEGTS
+1767 IKSFSTSKIEGAS
-1780 KDVIERELGSGGK
+1780 KEALDRSGLENSRK
-1793 EKEPS
+1793 DPS

-1811 RRDTLSRLERTRE
+1811 RRDTLSRLESRRAAIEQE
-1824 QQQQQQQQTIAND
+1824 QQVVMEQKLSN
-1837 PSASIA
+1837 A
-1843 SSPSCQTI
+1843 SSATGQA
-1851 TSATGTIRKERL
+1851 TSNATGTIKKERL

-1870 PIATGTGTGSIKKS
+1870 PIATGSGTSTGSMKKVS
-1884 AGRTEKYTRCRSV
+1884 NRGEKYTRCRSV
-1897 PNEECAVEVL
+1897 PNEECVQEVL

-1923 RRLNLEQQQQQ
+1923 RRLNLDQ
-1934 QRTGE
+1934 QRIE
-1939 FSKSAPTTPLEENR
+1939 LSRSAPTTPQEENR

-1964 KLKKAKEDFLR
+1964 KLKRAKEEFLR
-1975 APLGGDR
+1975 TPVGDR
-1982 AALGNGCSQEAAEH
+1982 SVLQDVSSRTEPADQQA
-1996 QPWSNRISQI
+1996 WSNRVSQI
-2006 SATSTASSSVVEGEL
+2006 SVTSTASSSVVEGEL

-2032 IGARSVPDHDG
+2032 IGVRSPVDPDG
-2043 TVTLRRNES
+2043 SLVLRRDES
-2052 GSSYVE
+2052 GSSCVE
-2058 GEPGP
+2058 GDVIGTT
-2063 PGASSRH
+2063 SRH
-2070 SISTGSTAGVATG
+2070 SLSTTSATGFGGAGG
-2083 SIAAG
+2083 SIAASS
-2088 SGGSRFGGLSN
+2088 SGGRFGGLSN

-2114 DLSKMN
+2114 DLSKMH
-2120 AISALCRQSLM
+2120 AISTLCRQSLM
-2131 VDISGEAAAKMG
+2131 VDISGEATAKMG
-2143 SAQSLGSP
+2143 SAQSLGSG
-2151 RRAGREDG
+2151 RRRRG
-2159 EQDEGRDGDGA
+2159 EPGDGDGRDSES

-2180 AICNRFRRSGERSD
+2180 AICNRFRRSGERNE

>member
-1 MERKEEK
+1 MERKE

-14 AHRKRSGEHQPLHST
+14 AHRKRSGEHHPPLHST

-35 TPPPDPTVAAATAAA
+35 TPPPDPTT
-50 APSGPVV
+50 PSAIADGLPH
-57 EGDAYACTGSY
+57 GASACDTSASTGSY
-68 AETDPFKRLF
+68 TETDPFKRLF

-91 CEGDP
+91 CECDP
-96 STAVQDGG
+96 GQDAGIR
-104 GVGCKKPPGP
+104 KPPGP
-114 CHSQSLPGSN
+114 GTHSQSLPASGG
-124 AKEPDT
+124 AKEAVSSVSVSSDVM
-130 PDAPTLGRNEPG
+130 GRNEPG

-175 LHELIGQMLTLQEQN
+175 LHELIGQFLTLQEQN

-202 LRKLKLMQLAMAKD
+202 LRKLKLMQISIAKD
-216 PEAFMVGLP
+216 PDAFIISSGGLA

-234 DSEIGPNLALLETIL
+234 DNEIEQNLALLETIL

-273 EIGNFQLHRKE
+273 EITNFQLHRKE
-284 SGGGGG
+284 SGG
-290 GGGGGSGRNYP
+290 RNYP
-301 LRRQSAISDFKPK
+301 LRRQSAVSDFKPK

-333 PANEIKSTEAMMIP
+333 PANEIKSSEAMMIP

-403 LNEEAGAATSQR
+403 MNEDTGGASGNHR
-415 ERHGKRDSVKS
+415 DRHGKRDSVKS

-507 EMMQRDRSDSFSS
+507 EMTMQRDRSDSFSS
-520 SQTSPGHRSSAMTPT
+520 NQTSPGHRSSAMTPT
-535 FLLLPAASPGSVAAG
+535 FLLLPVTVA
-550 SGGGGG
+550 GG
-556 DTSAPSGPNSPCSSI
+556 DNSAPSGPNSPCGSI
-571 PGTQGTFS
+571 PGTQTTLS
-579 SGEDGEWRPAPEGRT
+579 SGEDGDWKPTSIATDSRT
-594 TRSGSGDRGVPTA
+594 QRNGSGDKGIPPGSSTTA
-607 TLVTPGTGRGSR
+607 MVAPGTSRGSR
-619 KSKHIPEIES
+619 KSKHIPDIAS

-635 VETKSPSNSQ
+635 IETRSPVGSI
-645 HTNMTSHNTTATTTT
+645 TT
-660 NSSSSSSSI
+660 NTNTNSSSSI
-669 SKLRKSPPKPLSLHR
+669 SKLRKSPPKPLSLTR
-684 QPDSIDVLSTDPAA
+684 QPDSVDVSGSDHPDGTALSL
-698 QSDAALAQLGAA
+698 S

-725 GICLDPDG
+725 GISLDPE
-733 CGSLPGSP
+733 GSLPGSP
-741 SGKQFSFFA
+741 SGKQFGFFT
-750 GPADRMV
+750 GGTERV
-757 AELIEP
+757 AELVEP
-763 DYSSGDVSDQNTPKR
+763 GYSSGDVSDQNTPKR

-783 YHHRTLQR
+783 HRTLQR
-791 QREEIERRYQELQQK
+791 QREEIERRYQELQLK
-806 LQHEFDA
+806 LQREFDA
-813 KQQEWERMRPAA
+813 KQQEWERIRPAA
-825 VMLNNSPLLLLVNQ
+825 LLLNNSPLNQ
-839 LLKEEAAGAAGMH
+839 LLKDEASGVH
-852 GAKAQPPPIVE
+852 GAGTAKSQPPPIVE

-872 KLNEWRTKHQPGVD
+872 KLNEWRTKHQPGMAKDSMVD
-886 AKKKPITDWQL
+886 SKKKPITDWQL

-936 NKVPSYTTQSSQG
+936 NKVPPYTTQSSQG
-949 ESGASMK
+949 GSSEGGSSMK
-956 RQQSKASGGAVKKSK
+956 RQQSKASGSAVKKSK
-971 TSDELEKERHHHQ
+971 TSDELEKDRH
-984 AAQQQQQHHH
+984 QQQQ
-994 HNQQQHQQQYLPKA
+994 
-1008 EGLSKLKALVTTSE
+1008 GLSKLKALVTTSE

-1068 LHPGYAPVVVETR
+1068 LHPGYAPVVVETH

-1096 RSLSMDSIAPI
+1096 RSLSMDSIAPV

-1166 VLEIA
+1166 VLEVA
-1171 DPLLMPVLPPEGE
+1171 DPLMPVLPDEE
-1184 RRRESTTLGVN
+1184 RRQSTTLGVN
-1195 QKAKEPGY
+1195 QKTKESGY

-1208 SNSSTILKDSTK
+1208 SNSSSILKDSTK

-1229 SVNRDEVRRLKIVLR
+1229 SVDRDEVRRLKIVLR

-1256 GSRDSIAFFAYMKD
+1256 GSRNSIAFFAYMKD
-1270 LALDVLRQLHRFDD
+1270 LALDILRYLHRFDD
-1284 GTLRDAG
+1284 GTLKDAG
-1291 EVLGNV
+1291 EVLSNV
-1297 QSINGSVAELKK
+1297 QTINGAVAELKK

-1318 SAQAANGGRSAKDED
+1318 TANANGRKDEE

-1347 TSSIQRTDDS
+1347 TTSIQRTEDS

-1385 NPSSVVRRFPV
+1385 NPTVHRFPV

-1405 TSQSPDSSAYAQ
+1405 TSQSPDSSAHT
-1417 PQAAQCKLDS
+1417 PTAAVQVCQCKDS
-1427 PEKDVREPG
+1427 PEKEPRD
-1436 AGKKLQ
+1436 ASGKKLQ

-1481 PRKAKRKTSRAKK
+1481 PRKTKRKTSRAKK
-1494 PSSDSTEKL
+1494 SASDSTEKL
-1503 ASAPGGEKVCEDV
+1503 PTAPTGAEKASEDV

-1527 IEQVER
+1527 IEQLER
-1533 PQPQNASLGMA
+1533 PQPQNASIGMA
-1544 PGDEVLISPQE
+1544 PAGGEDVLISPRE
-1555 TCVELMEVGTQSTIQ
+1555 TCVELLEATHPTVAEQTA
-1570 PSVTCTASVLVKTKR
+1570 VTCPTSVLVKTKR

-1590 VDGDNLS
+1590 LESDSLPVLGSGSVN
-1597 AGGVA
+1597 
-1602 AQPVAISQELESGS
+1602 QPVAFSQELESGS

-1624 PETLVN
+1624 PETVVN
-1630 VVLSSPTPQEQKI
+1630 VVLSPSQEQKI

-1688 KGGASPHSSGSCSP
+1688 KRGASPHSSGSCSP

-1742 LEEEKERGTD
+1742 LEEEKECELACRGPNATAGG
-1752 SNQGEF
+1752 SF
-1758 GADRDRTRV
+1758 GDDRDRTRV
-1767 LKSFSASKIEGTS
+1767 IKSFSASKIEGTS
-1780 KDVIERELGSGGK
+1780 KNVMEQRELTVGHV

-1824 QQQQQQQQTIAND
+1824 QQAAKEL
-1837 PSASIA
+1837 SSSI
-1843 SSPSCQTI
+1843 SSSISCQAATNV
-1851 TSATGTIRKERL
+1851 TGTIRKERL

-1870 PIATGTGTGSIKKS
+1870 PIAIGTTTGSIKKGTTRS
-1884 AGRTEKYTRCRSV
+1884 EKYTRCRSV
-1897 PNEECAVEVL
+1897 PNEECATEVL

-1923 RRLNLEQQQQQ
+1923 RRLNLEQQ
-1934 QRTGE
+1934 RTE
-1939 FSKSAPTTPLEENR
+1939 FSRSAPTTPLEENR
-1953 SILVPL
+1953 SIVVPL

-1964 KLKKAKEDFLR
+1964 KLKKAKEEFLR
-1975 APLGGDR
+1975 APTGNRSG
-1982 AALGNGCSQEAAEH
+1982 AAGSDTSEA
-1996 QPWSNRISQI
+1996 WSNRISQI
-2006 SATSTASSSVVEGEL
+2006 SVTSTASSSVVEGEL

-2032 IGARSVPDHDG
+2032 IGVRSSVDRD
-2043 TVTLRRNES
+2043 TVLTLRRNES
-2052 GSSYVE
+2052 GSSCIDGE
-2058 GEPGP
+2058 GAG
-2063 PGASSRH
+2063 GSISRH
-2070 SISTGSTAGVATG
+2070 SISTVSAAGVPGGAGG
-2083 SIAAG
+2083 SIAA
-2088 SGGSRFGGLSN
+2088 SSSGSRFGGLSN

-2114 DLSKMN
+2114 DLSKMH

-2151 RRAGREDG
+2151 RRIGHRVGELENDPDNRDG
-2159 EQDEGRDGDGA
+2159 EG

-2180 AICNRFRRSGERSD
+2180 AICNRFRRSGERND
-2194 ELKKSRSLGFLEPD
+2194 ELKKSRSLGFLEPE

>member
-1 MERKEEK
+1 MERKE

-14 AHRKRSGEHQPLHST
+14 AHRKRSGEHHPLHST
-29 RRETLP
+29 RREQTLP
-35 TPPPDPTVAAATAAA
+35 TPPPDPTT
-50 APSGPVV
+50 PSANTDGLSH
-57 EGDAYACTGSY
+57 GASACDTSACTGSY

-91 CEGDP
+91 CESDP
-96 STAVQDGG
+96 TQDAATGTGGG
-104 GVGCKKPPGP
+104 GVADIRKPTGPG
-114 CHSQSLPGSN
+114 HSQSLPGSGN
-124 AKEPDT
+124 AKEGVSGGTVSSDVM
-130 PDAPTLGRNEPG
+130 GRNEPG

-175 LHELIGQMLTLQEQN
+175 LHELIGQFLTLQEQN

-202 LRKLKLMQLAMAKD
+202 LRKLKLMQISIAKD
-216 PEAFMVGLP
+216 PDAFIISSGGLP
-225 EDTSDNDLL
+225 EDASDNDLL
-234 DSEIGPNLALLETIL
+234 DNEIEQNLALLETIL

-273 EIGNFQLHRKE
+273 EITNFHLNRKE
-284 SGGGGG
+284 SG
-290 GGGGGSGRNYP
+290 GRNYP
-301 LRRQSAISDFKPK
+301 LRRQSAVSDFKPK

-333 PANEIKSTEAMMIP
+333 PANEIKSSEAMMIP

-403 LNEEAGAATSQR
+403 MNDDIAGASGSNR
-415 ERHGKRDSVKS
+415 DRHGKRDSVKS

-482 RRDAKPSNSVGC
+482 RRDVKPSNSVGC

-507 EMMQRDRSDSFSS
+507 EMTMQRDRSDSFSS

-535 FLLLPAASPGSVAAG
+535 FLLLPATGSAAAG
-550 SGGGGG
+550 
-556 DTSAPSGPNSPCSSI
+556 DNSAPSGPNSPCGSI
-571 PGTQGTFS
+571 PGTQATFS
-579 SGEDGEWRPAPEGRT
+579 SGEDGDWKPTSIAADSRT
-594 TRSGSGDRGVPTA
+594 HRNGSGDKGISPGSSTTPMV
-607 TLVTPGTGRGSR
+607 VPGTSRGSR
-619 KSKHIPEIES
+619 KSKHIPDIES

-635 VETKSPSNSQ
+635 VETRSPVGSSTSHGLAPSTSNS
-645 HTNMTSHNTTATTTT
+645 TNT
-660 NSSSSSSSI
+660 NSSSSI
-669 SKLRKSPPKPLSLHR
+669 SKLRKSPPKPLSLTR
-684 QPDSIDVLSTDPAA
+684 QPDSVDVSG
-698 QSDAALAQLGAA
+698 SDHPDGAALSLS

-725 GICLDPDG
+725 GISLDPE
-733 CGSLPGSP
+733 GSLPGSP
-741 SGKQFSFFA
+741 SGKQFGFFA
-750 GPADRMV
+750 GTERV
-757 AELIEP
+757 AELVEP
-763 DYSSGDVSDQNTPKR
+763 GYSSGDVSDQNTPKR

-783 YHHRTLQR
+783 HRTLQR
-791 QREEIERRYQELQQK
+791 QREEIERRYQELQLK
-806 LQHEFDA
+806 LQREFDA
-813 KQQEWERMRPAA
+813 KQQEWERIRPAA
-825 VMLNNSPLLLLVNQ
+825 ILLNNSPLNQ
-839 LLKEEAAGAAGMH
+839 LLKDEASGGH
-852 GAKAQPPPIVE
+852 GASTSKSQPPPIVE

-872 KLNEWRTKHQPGVD
+872 KLNEWRTKHQPGMSKEPMGD
-886 AKKKPITDWQL
+886 SKKKPITDWQL

-936 NKVPSYTTQSSQG
+936 NKVPPYTTQSSQG
-949 ESGASMK
+949 GSSEGGSPMK
-956 RQQSKASGGAVKKSK
+956 RQQSKPSGSAVKKSK
-971 TSDELEKERHHHQ
+971 TSDELEKDRH
-984 AAQQQQQHHH
+984 QQQQ
-994 HNQQQHQQQYLPKA
+994 
-1008 EGLSKLKALVTTSE
+1008 GLSKLKALVTTSE
-1022 APKKELVVQ
+1022 TPKKELVVQ

-1068 LHPGYAPVVVETR
+1068 LHPGYAPVVVETH
-1081 GVVLENKREKSPALA
+1081 GVVPENKREKSPALA
-1096 RSLSMDSIAPI
+1096 RSLSMDSIAPV

-1166 VLEIA
+1166 VLEVA
-1171 DPLLMPVLPPEGE
+1171 DPLMPILPDEE
-1184 RRRESTTLGVN
+1184 RRQSTTLGVN
-1195 QKAKEPGY
+1195 QKTKESGF

-1208 SNSSTILKDSTK
+1208 SNSSSILKDSTK

-1229 SVNRDEVRRLKIVLR
+1229 SVDRDEVRRLKIVLR

-1256 GSRDSIAFFAYMKD
+1256 GSRNSIAFFAYMKD
-1270 LALDVLRQLHRFDD
+1270 LALDILRYLHRFDD
-1284 GTLRDAG
+1284 GTLKDAG
-1291 EVLGNV
+1291 EVLSNV
-1297 QSINGSVAELKK
+1297 QTINGAVAELKK

-1318 SAQAANGGRSAKDED
+1318 TANANGRKDED

-1347 TSSIQRTDDS
+1347 TTSIQRTEDS

-1375 RVNTVELVQP
+1375 RVNTVELMQP
-1385 NPSSVVRRFPV
+1385 NPSVHRFPA

-1405 TSQSPDSSAYAQ
+1405 TSQSPDSSAYTPTA
-1417 PQAAQCKLDS
+1417 PVQACQCKDS
-1427 PEKDVREPG
+1427 PEKEPRD
-1436 AGKKLQ
+1436 ASGKKLQ

-1481 PRKAKRKTSRAKK
+1481 PRKTKRKTSRAKK
-1494 PSSDSTEKL
+1494 SATDSTEKL
-1503 ASAPGGEKVCEDV
+1503 PTAPASVEKAPEDV

-1533 PQPQNASLGMA
+1533 PQPQNASIGMA
-1544 PGDEVLISPQE
+1544 PATGDEILISPRE
-1555 TCVELMEVGTQSTIQ
+1555 TCVELVEAAHPTVAEQTAVSC
-1570 PSVTCTASVLVKTKR
+1570 PSSVLVKTKR

-1590 VDGDNLS
+1590 VDRDSSSMLGSVNIN
-1597 AGGVA
+1597 
-1602 AQPVAISQELESGS
+1602 QPVAFSQELESGS

-1624 PETLVN
+1624 PETVVN
-1630 VVLSSPTPQEQKI
+1630 VVLSPSQEQKI
-1643 VTNLPPLPQSPSMQR
+1643 ITNLPPLPQSPSMQR

-1688 KGGASPHSSGSCSP
+1688 KSGASPHSSGSCSP

-1713 VRKQTEKYQETI
+1713 VRKQTEKYQDAI

-1742 LEEEKERGTD
+1742 LEEEKECELAGRGPNGTAV
-1752 SNQGEF
+1752 GGF
-1758 GADRDRTRV
+1758 GDDRDRTRV
-1767 LKSFSASKIEGTS
+1767 VKSFSASKIEGTS
-1780 KDVIERELGSGGK
+1780 KNGLEQRELAVGPV

-1798 PELGTFLACDSLR
+1798 PEHGTFLACDSLR

-1824 QQQQQQQQTIAND
+1824 QEAAKEL
-1837 PSASIA
+1837 SSSI
-1843 SSPSCQTI
+1843 SSSISCQTA
-1851 TSATGTIRKERL
+1851 TNMTGTIRKERL

-1870 PIATGTGTGSIKKS
+1870 PIATGTNTGSMKKGS
-1884 AGRTEKYTRCRSV
+1884 TRSEKYTRCRSV
-1897 PNEECAVEVL
+1897 PNEECATEVL

-1923 RRLNLEQQQQQ
+1923 RRLNLEQQ
-1934 QRTGE
+1934 RTE
-1939 FSKSAPTTPLEENR
+1939 LSRSAPTTPLEENR

-1964 KLKKAKEDFLR
+1964 KLKKAKEEFLR
-1975 APLGGDR
+1975 APSGNRSGGMGSDT
-1982 AALGNGCSQEAAEH
+1982 SEA
-1996 QPWSNRISQI
+1996 WSNRISQI

-2032 IGARSVPDHDG
+2032 IGARASTDHDASL
-2043 TVTLRRNES
+2043 TLRRNES
-2052 GSSYVE
+2052 GSSYIE
-2058 GEPGP
+2058 GD
-2063 PGASSRH
+2063 GAAGSLSRH
-2070 SISTGSTAGVATG
+2070 SISTASATGVAGGAGG
-2083 SIAAG
+2083 SIAA
-2088 SGGSRFGGLSN
+2088 SSSGSRFGGLSN

-2114 DLSKMN
+2114 DLSKMH

-2151 RRAGREDG
+2151 LRTTGHRVGEPEDEPDG
-2159 EQDEGRDGDGA
+2159 EV

-2180 AICNRFRRSGERSD
+2180 AICNRFRRSGERND
-2194 ELKKSRSLGFLEPD
+2194 ELKKSRSLGFLEPE